1 MRRKCITMLLAL
13 VMVVSLFAGV
23 VPTSAAAAGSNYTQ
37 TQVVTSDT
45 NADGTAASDAY
56 RKAYPDYMANAAP
69 DVVLPG
75 LTNGENLVPQG
86 IAYWAEKNWL
96 LVSYYVDKADKNSAD
111 AGAAVI
117 AALDL
122 NTNQTVGVYKFTK
135 ADGSA
140 FTAHMGGIAVGTY
153 NLYYTDGHHGIGYIP
168 LTELTAE
175 TKTISISAWE
185 SVSIAGINS
194 GAETSYLSMSNGLL
208 WTGNF
213 YNNNK
218 QYSKKPGKYHSMMYG
233 YEISGTDSA
242 SEFASLKAI
251 AEKPTYVVAAPDSVD
266 QIQGVAYRNGQII
279 LSRSFGRTN
288 DSALTIY
295 SCTLDKSST
304 VDNPTVLRDK
314 IKEVKSL
321 PMSEG
326 ITLAGTNMLYNL
338 FESGAAYYREGKDGK
353 GKGSNPTDQ
362 VWKVDVRKLLNE
374 RAVDPVVTTD
384 EVWYERVTT
393 LADLTDV
400 TGQYLI
406 AYNTNDGAVPTQY
419 AMQVKGLMEKG
430 RDGTL
435 GNSGNPSQK
444 DADSMYMEPAEQ
456 SNYEIKTVD
465 GTERYYFENVPD
477 SALWHFELD
486 PEDSNHVVTV
496 VSNDP
501 AYAQY
506 PCFYFGSRLMLMQ
519 QYGQFERQN
528 YQRISVT
535 KDGLF
540 QLYYQNL
547 NNGNSYYL
555 WCNDGTYN
563 NQYDDFYANG
573 NQASQHTGYT
583 EKSGTFHCDANYK
596 APSTTEGNKLY
607 NSGNKTSKNSPDEGS
622 DVPDLYSYFTIYK
635 RYEKHTTQTGKSGT
649 NLDKTAELQANGTYN
664 IDMSVFTT
672 GTTTTSD
679 STASEMTY
687 ADTDYVLVLDMSKS
701 MRDDGKMDMLKTA
714 LDKFVD
720 DLLAAQNA
728 SGKSYRVAVVTFS
741 NNDDIAT
748 WTKYKMTGYY
758 VGSNFIG
765 YKDRDKSYG
774 KALMDVSSALKTSV
788 IQNLSYNNEVVAST
802 HTELG
807 MELAY
812 GILQNSGADYKNPLS
827 ANYRNAA
834 VVVFTD
840 GIPYNT
846 DTRNN
851 TVSIANDAISKAKDC
866 KTLGADVYTVGLKVA
881 FETEYK
887 NPYYFTT
894 NKFMSVL
901 SSNYPKATDLTITGA
916 QTSNRYFYSADNQSQ
931 LTGIFQKICTTT
943 VAGKTDSATTNVTL
957 NADSVLRDKITDSF
971 DARSAA
977 VEVSFLPGTTSDGS
991 NFVFN
996 KALTEAEFE
1005 AKTGSNISAEL
1016 SADGKTVTVTGF
1028 DYSKYYIAYSHPGY
1042 KMLVSIN
1049 GVLLNDGVSGE
1060 QLATN
1065 AKNSGIYKTA
1075 ADTEATNEFE
1085 VPTVDVPSVSCTL
1098 DFGLDA
1104 VANIGNT
1111 VVAVS
1116 AAPAKQDPNNYVTTY
1131 SRQDGGVKVSADG
1144 TNAVVSPGTNWSS
1157 TQRNYVLAQA
1167 ADGTFE
1173 WVKLTIVPASNIL
1186 YEEDKLTRGNES
1198 GKVAW
1203 TTAGTSD
1210 NLRQTVNND
1219 LRYGYDTV
1227 YENKLGTYSN
1237 GTAYAATVNK
1247 DSKFSQ
1253 SLSFTFTGTG
1263 FDIISDCGNRTGIL
1277 AAAVKNSAGETIK
1290 VYMVDTYFK
1299 GDGTIAHGTT
1309 LYQTPVVQNLA
1320 LDYGTYT
1327 VTMNAMYLR
1336 RSEIEKAEASA
1347 DLQDAGSSALVSE
1360 LLAQAG
1366 MTDVDPSKVELV
1378 YMDDNSILSPKHQP
1392 SPDVFDGEEQAAMD
1406 WTTYV
1411 DGVRV
1416 YGALKAE
1423 DQGVYLDGEKNVT
1436 YYNIINSMIAADQ
1449 ITNETTNGFAYIEG
1463 TGDTTFN
1470 PATYQQSGP
1479 QNEIYLAK
1487 NRAITFK
1494 VASGSVV
1501 QVSARAVTDKAARIN
1516 TDKDVTSNTEMYYEV
1531 RPNNDGTVVIQN
1543 TGEGMLAL
1551 VNVKIASATAA
1562 NAAPMVDQDTL
1573 EEACQLLAAGTPEPP
1588 TTVDPTGPDTPWVN
1602 PFTDV
1607 SENDWFFDAVK
1618 FVNER
1623 KLFVGTTETTFAPR
1637 MAMTRGMF
1645 VTVLGTLAGV
1655 DETAAEAS
1663 TFEDVNPNAYYA
1675 PYVAWA
1681 QKNGIVVGTSATTFE
1696 PNAEITREQM
1706 AIIMYNYAKYAGE
1719 DVSKTDPAGLAA
1731 FADGA
1736 SVSGWA
1742 QTEMAWA
1749 VNMQLMVGSDGKL
1762 SPQNHAS
1769 RAEVAEI
1776 VKNYVNVLG
1785 K

>member
-37 TQVVTSDT
+37 VPVVTDDT

-56 RKAYPDYMANAAP
+56 KKAYPEYMANAAP

-75 LTNGENLVPQG
+75 LTDGENLVPQG

-96 LVSYYVDKADKNSAD
+96 LVSYYVDKYDSAN

-175 TKTISISAWE
+175 TKTISISVGE
-185 SVSIAGINS
+185 SVSIASINN

-213 YNNNK
+213 YNK
-218 QYSKKPGKYHSMMYG
+218 DYSKVPGKYLSMMYG

-279 LSRSFGRTN
+279 LSRSYGRKN
-288 DSALTIY
+288 ASYLTIY

-304 VDNPTVLRDK
+304 VDNPTVLSDK

-353 GKGSNPTDQ
+353 AKGSNPTDQ

-406 AYNTNDGAVPTQY
+406 TYNTKDGAVPTQY
-419 AMQVKGLMEKG
+419 AMQAAGLNAAGQRGSTTK
-430 RDGTL
+430 D
-435 GNSGNPSQK
+435 NPSQK
-444 DADSMYMEPAEQ
+444 DGDSMYMKSAEQ
-456 SNYEIKTVD
+456 SNYVIKTVD

-496 VSNDP
+496 VSNDLT
-501 AYAQY
+501 YSGN
-506 PCFYFGSRLMLMQ
+506 PCFYFGSRLMYMQ
-519 QYGQFERQN
+519 QFGKYERQN

-535 KDGLF
+535 DSGLF
-540 QLYYQNL
+540 QFYYQNL
-547 NNGNSYYL
+547 SNGSSYYL
-555 WCNDGTYN
+555 WCNDGQYN
-563 NQYDDFYANG
+563 TQYDAFYAYG
-573 NQASQHTGYT
+573 NQKSQHVGDK
-583 EKSGTFHCDANYK
+583 EESGTFHCDAK
-596 APSTTEGNKLY
+596 HSQKDSE
-607 NSGNKTSKNSPDEGS
+607 SGNKSTASLSSPNAGAA
-622 DVPDLYSYFTIYK
+622 VPDQYSYFTIYK

-649 NLDKTAELQANGTYN
+649 NLDKTAKLQDNGTYN

-687 ADTDYVLVLDMSKS
+687 ADTDYVLVLDMSRS
-701 MRDDGKMDMLKTA
+701 MNDDGKLNMLKSSVKAFISQLVTA
-714 LDKFVD
+714 EKEHGT
-720 DLLAAQNA
+720 N
-728 SGKSYRVAVVTFS
+728 YRVAIVTFS
-741 NNDDIAT
+741 NGSDNT
-748 WTKYKMTGYY
+748 LLWQYTGTGYY
-758 VGSNFIG
+758 KGTSFVG
-765 YKDRDKSYG
+765 YKNRGGSYG
-774 KALMDVSSALKTSV
+774 SALQGVNTSLNTSV
-788 IQNLSYNNEVVAST
+788 VDKLSSPSVSGATNT
-802 HTELG
+802 QLG
-807 MELAY
+807 MELAA
-812 GILQNSGADYKNPLS
+812 GILSSSNANYTHPERAD
-827 ANYRNAA
+827 YRNAA
-834 VVVFTD
+834 VVLFTD
-840 GIPYNT
+840 GKPENLT
-846 DTRNN
+846 GN
-851 TVSIANDAISKAKDC
+851 TVKVANEAIKYSANC

-881 FETEYK
+881 FETEYDS
-887 NPYYFTT
+887 PYYFTT

-1060 QLATN
+1060 QLPTN
-1065 AKNSGIYKTA
+1065 AENSGIYKTA

-1116 AAPAKQDPNNYVTTY
+1116 AAPVKQDPNNYVTTY
-1131 SRQDGGVKVSADG
+1131 SSQDGGVKVSADG
-1144 TNAVVSPGTNWSS
+1144 TNAVMSPDTNWSS
-1157 TQRNYVLAQA
+1157 TQRNYVLTQT
-1167 ADGTFE
+1167 ADGTLE

-1210 NLRQTVNND
+1210 NLRQTVNNG

-1247 DSKFSQ
+1247 DNKFSQ

-1299 GDGTIAHGTT
+1299 GDDTIAHGTT

-1347 DLQDAGSSALVSE
+1347 DLQGAGSSALVSE

-1416 YGALKAE
+1416 YGALKAG

-1487 NRAITFK
+1487 NSAITFR

-1562 NAAPMVDQDTL
+1562 NAAPMVDQGTL

-1588 TTVDPTGPDTPWVN
+1588 TPVDPSGPDTPWVN

>member
-37 TQVVTSDT
+37 APVFTDDT
-45 NADGTAASDAY
+45 NADGSAASDAY
-56 RKAYPDYMANAAP
+56 QKAYPDYMANAAP

-86 IAYWAEKNWL
+86 IAYWAANNWL
-96 LVSYYVDKADKNSAD
+96 LVSYYVDKYDSAN

-175 TKTISISAWE
+175 TKTISISVGE
-185 SVSIAGINS
+185 SVSIASINK

-213 YNNNK
+213 YNEDYPK
-218 QYSKKPGKYHSMMYG
+218 VPGKYHSMMYG

-279 LSRSFGRTN
+279 LSRSYGRKN
-288 DSALTIY
+288 ASYLTIY

-304 VDNPTVLRDK
+304 VDNPTVLSDK

-353 GKGSNPTDQ
+353 AKGSNPTDQ

-406 AYNTNDGAVPTQY
+406 AYNTKDGTVPTQY
-419 AMQVKGLMEKG
+419 AMQAAGLNAAGQRGSTTK
-430 RDGTL
+430 D
-435 GNSGNPSQK
+435 NPSQK
-444 DADSMYMEPAEQ
+444 DGDSMYMKSAEQ
-456 SNYEIKTVD
+456 SNYVIKTVD

-486 PEDSNHVVTV
+486 PEDSNRVVTV
-496 VSNDP
+496 VSNDLT
-501 AYAQY
+501 YSGN
-506 PCFYFGSRLMLMQ
+506 PCFYFGSRLMYMQ
-519 QYGQFERQN
+519 QFGKYERQN

-535 KDGLF
+535 DSGLF
-540 QLYYQNL
+540 QFYYQNL
-547 NNGNSYYL
+547 SNGSSYYL
-555 WCNDGTYN
+555 WCNDGQYN
-563 NQYDDFYANG
+563 TQYDTFYAYG
-573 NQASQHTGYT
+573 NQKSQHVGDK
-583 EKSGTFHCDANYK
+583 EENGTFHCDAK
-596 APSTTEGNKLY
+596 HSAKDSE
-607 NSGNKTSKNSPDEGS
+607 SGNKSTATPSDPDIGEGVA
-622 DVPDLYSYFTIYK
+622 DQYSYFTIYK

-649 NLDKTAELQANGTYN
+649 NLDKTAKLQDNGTYN

-701 MRDDGKMDMLKTA
+701 MRDDGKMDMLKAA
-714 LDKFVD
+714 LNKFVD
-720 DLLAAQNA
+720 DLVAAQKA

-1065 AKNSGIYKTA
+1065 AENSGIYKTA

-1116 AAPAKQDPNNYVTTY
+1116 AAPVKQDPNNYVKTY
-1131 SRQDGGVKVSADG
+1131 SRQDGGGVKVSADG

-1203 TTAGTSD
+1203 TTAGTSE
-1210 NLRQTVNND
+1210 NLRQTVNNG

-1247 DSKFSQ
+1247 DNKFSQ

-1347 DLQDAGSSALVSE
+1347 DLQGAGSSALVSE

-1416 YGALKAE
+1416 YGALKAG

-1562 NAAPMVDQDTL
+1562 NAVPMVDQGTL

-1588 TTVDPTGPDTPWVN
+1588 TPVDPSGPDTPWVN

>member
-37 TQVVTSDT
+37 AQVVTDDT

-56 RKAYPDYMANAAP
+56 KKAYPEYMANAAP

-75 LTNGENLVPQG
+75 LTDGENLVPQG

-96 LVSYYVDKADKNSAD
+96 LVSYYVDKYDSAN

-117 AALDL
+117 AALNL

-153 NLYYTDGHHGIGYIP
+153 NLYYTDGNHGIGYIP
-168 LTELTAE
+168 LTELTAG
-175 TKTISISAWE
+175 TNPISISVGE
-185 SVSIAGINS
+185 SVSIAGINN

-213 YNNNK
+213 YNDK
-218 QYSKKPGKYHSMMYG
+218 YKKIPGKYHSMMYG

-251 AEKPTYVVAAPDSVD
+251 AADPTYVVAAPDSVD

-279 LSRSFGRTN
+279 LSRSFGRKN

-304 VDNPTVLRDK
+304 VDNPTVLSDK

-338 FESGAAYYREGKDGK
+338 FESGAAYYREGKDK
-353 GKGSNPTDQ
+353 NGKGSNPTDQ

-406 AYNTNDGAVPTQY
+406 AYNTKDGAVPTQY
-419 AMQVKGLMEKG
+419 AMQAAGLNAAGQRGSTTK
-430 RDGTL
+430 D
-435 GNSGNPSQK
+435 NPSQS
-444 DADSMYMEPAEQ
+444 DGDSMYMKSAEQ
-456 SNYEIKTVD
+456 SNYVIKTVD

-496 VSNDP
+496 VSNDLT
-501 AYAQY
+501 YSGN
-506 PCFYFGSRLMLMQ
+506 PCFYFGSRLMYMQ
-519 QYGQFERQN
+519 QFGKYERQN

-535 KDGLF
+535 DSGLF
-540 QLYYQNL
+540 QFYYQNL
-547 NNGNSYYL
+547 SNGSSYYL
-555 WCNDGTYN
+555 WCNDGQYN
-563 NQYDDFYANG
+563 TQYDAFYAYG
-573 NQASQHTGYT
+573 NQKSQHVGDK
-583 EKSGTFHCDANYK
+583 EESGTFHCDAK
-596 APSTTEGNKLY
+596 HSQKDSE
-607 NSGNKTSKNSPDEGS
+607 SGNKSTASLSSPNAGAA
-622 DVPDLYSYFTIYK
+622 VPDQYSYFTIYK
-635 RYEKHTTQTGKSGT
+635 RHEKHTTQTGKSGT
-649 NLDKTAELQANGTYN
+649 NLDKTAKLQDNGTYN

-687 ADTDYVLVLDMSKS
+687 ADTDYVLVLDMSRS
-701 MRDDGKMDMLKTA
+701 MNDDGKLNMLKSSVKAFISQLVTA
-714 LDKFVD
+714 EKEHGT
-720 DLLAAQNA
+720 N
-728 SGKSYRVAVVTFS
+728 YRVAIVTFS
-741 NNDDIAT
+741 NGSDNT
-748 WTKYKMTGYY
+748 LLWQYTGTGYY
-758 VGSNFIG
+758 KGTSFVG
-765 YKDRDKSYG
+765 YKNRGGSYG
-774 KALMDVSSALKTSV
+774 SALQGVNTSLNTSV
-788 IQNLSYNNEVVAST
+788 VDKLSPPSVSGATNT
-802 HTELG
+802 QLG
-807 MELAY
+807 MELAA
-812 GILQNSGADYKNPLS
+812 GILSSSNANYTHPERAD
-827 ANYRNAA
+827 YRNAA
-834 VVVFTD
+834 VVLFTD
-840 GIPYNT
+840 GKPENLT
-846 DTRNN
+846 GN
-851 TVSIANDAISKAKDC
+851 TVKVANEAIKYSANC

-881 FETEYK
+881 FETEYD

-931 LTGIFQKICTTT
+931 LTDIFQKICTTT

-1060 QLATN
+1060 QLPTN
-1065 AKNSGIYKTA
+1065 AENSGIYKTA

-1085 VPTVDVPSVSCTL
+1085 VPTVNVPSVSCTL

-1116 AAPAKQDPNNYVTTY
+1116 AAPVKQDPNNYVTTY

-1144 TNAVVSPGTNWSS
+1144 TNAVVSPDTNWSS

-1167 ADGTFE
+1167 ADGTLE

-1203 TTAGTSD
+1203 TTAGTSE
-1210 NLRQTVNND
+1210 NLRQTVNNG

-1247 DSKFSQ
+1247 DNKFSQ

-1347 DLQDAGSSALVSE
+1347 DLQGAGSSALVSE

-1449 ITNETTNGFAYIEG
+1449 IKNETTNGFAYIEG

-1487 NRAITFK
+1487 NSAIAFK

-1516 TDKDVTSNTEMYYEV
+1516 TDKDVISNTEMYYEV

-1562 NAAPMVDQDTL
+1562 NAAPMVDQGTL

-1588 TTVDPTGPDTPWVN
+1588 TPVDPSGPDTPWVN

>member
-37 TQVVTSDT
+37 VPVVTDDT

-56 RKAYPDYMANAAP
+56 KKAYPEYMANAAP

-75 LTNGENLVPQG
+75 LTDGENLVPQG

-96 LVSYYVDKADKNSAD
+96 LVSYYVDKYDSANV
-111 AGAAVI
+111 GAAVI

-175 TKTISISAWE
+175 TKTISISVGE
-185 SVSIAGINS
+185 SVSIASINN

-213 YNNNK
+213 YNK
-218 QYSKKPGKYHSMMYG
+218 DYSKVPGKYLSMMYG

-251 AEKPTYVVAAPDSVD
+251 AADPTYVVAAPDSVD

-279 LSRSFGRTN
+279 LSRSYGRKN
-288 DSALTIY
+288 ASYLTIY

-304 VDNPTVLRDK
+304 VDNPTVLSDK

-353 GKGSNPTDQ
+353 AKGSNPTDQ

-406 AYNTNDGAVPTQY
+406 AYNTKDGAVPTQY
-419 AMQVKGLMEKG
+419 AMQAAGLNAAGQRGSTTK
-430 RDGTL
+430 D
-435 GNSGNPSQK
+435 NPSQS
-444 DADSMYMEPAEQ
+444 DGDSMYMKSAEQ
-456 SNYEIKTVD
+456 SNYVIKTVD

-496 VSNDP
+496 VSNDLT
-501 AYAQY
+501 YSGN
-506 PCFYFGSRLMLMQ
+506 PCFYFGSRLMYMQ
-519 QYGQFERQN
+519 QFGKYERQN

-535 KDGLF
+535 DSGLF
-540 QLYYQNL
+540 QFYYQNL
-547 NNGNSYYL
+547 NNGSSYYL
-555 WCNDGTYN
+555 WCNDGKYN
-563 NQYDDFYANG
+563 TQYDTFYAYG
-573 NQASQHTGYT
+573 NQASQHEGVK
-583 EKSGTFHCDANYK
+583 EENGTFHCDAK
-596 APSTTEGNKLY
+596 HGQKDSE
-607 NSGNKTSKNSPDEGS
+607 SGNKSTATKNKPNAGDGVA
-622 DVPDLYSYFTIYK
+622 DQYSYFTIYK
-635 RYEKHTTQTGKSGT
+635 RHEKHTTQTGKSGT
-649 NLDKTAELQANGTYN
+649 NLDKTAKLQDNGTYN

-687 ADTDYVLVLDMSKS
+687 ADTDYVFVLDMSKS
-701 MRDDGKMDMLKTA
+701 MRDDGKMDMLKAA

-720 DLLAAQNA
+720 DLVAAQKA

-741 NNDDIAT
+741 NNNHDVAL
-748 WTKYKMTGYY
+748 WNQYKMTGYY

-788 IQNLSYNNEVVAST
+788 IANLNYNSNTVAST

-840 GIPYNT
+840 GIPYHA
-846 DTRNN
+846 DIKPQ
-851 TVSIANDAISKAKDC
+851 TVDIANNAISKAKDC

-881 FETEYK
+881 FETEYDS
-887 NPYYFTT
+887 PYYFTT

-1065 AKNSGIYKTA
+1065 AENSGIYKTA

-1116 AAPAKQDPNNYVTTY
+1116 AAPVKQDPNNYVKTY

-1157 TQRNYVLAQA
+1157 TQRNYVLAQT
-1167 ADGTFE
+1167 ADGTLE

-1203 TTAGTSD
+1203 TTAGTSE
-1210 NLRQTVNND
+1210 NLRQTVNNG

-1247 DSKFSQ
+1247 DNKFSQ

-1347 DLQDAGSSALVSE
+1347 DLQGAGSSALVSE

-1392 SPDVFDGEEQAAMD
+1392 SPDVFDGEEQTAMD

-1487 NRAITFK
+1487 NSAITFK

-1501 QVSARAVTDKAARIN
+1501 QVSARAVTDKAAQIN

-1588 TTVDPTGPDTPWVN
+1588 TPVDPSGPDTPWVN

-1623 KLFVGTTETTFAPR
+1623 KLFVGTTETNFAQR

>member
-37 TQVVTSDT
+37 VPVVTDDT

-56 RKAYPDYMANAAP
+56 KKAYPDYMANAAP

-75 LTNGENLVPQG
+75 LTDGENLVPQG
-86 IAYWAEKNWL
+86 IAYWAAKNWL
-96 LVSYYVDKADKNSAD
+96 LVSYYVDKYDSAN

-175 TKTISISAWE
+175 TKTISISVGE
-185 SVSIAGINS
+185 SVSIASVNK

-213 YNNNK
+213 YNK
-218 QYSKKPGKYHSMMYG
+218 DYSKVPGKYLSMMYG

-251 AEKPTYVVAAPDSVD
+251 AADPTYVVAAPDSVD

-279 LSRSFGRTN
+279 LSRSYGRKN
-288 DSALTIY
+288 ASYLTIY

-304 VDNPTVLRDK
+304 VDNPTVLSDK

-353 GKGSNPTDQ
+353 AKGSNPTDQ

-406 AYNTNDGAVPTQY
+406 AYNTKDGAVPTQY
-419 AMQVKGLMEKG
+419 AMQAAGLNAAGQRGSTTK
-430 RDGTL
+430 D
-435 GNSGNPSQK
+435 NPSQS
-444 DADSMYMEPAEQ
+444 DGDSMYMKSAEQ
-456 SNYEIKTVD
+456 SNYVIKTVD

-496 VSNDP
+496 VSNDLT
-501 AYAQY
+501 YSGN
-506 PCFYFGSRLMLMQ
+506 PCFYFGSRLMYMQ
-519 QYGQFERQN
+519 QFGKYERQN

-535 KDGLF
+535 DSGLF
-540 QLYYQNL
+540 QFYYQNL
-547 NNGNSYYL
+547 SNGSSYYL
-555 WCNDGTYN
+555 WCNDGKYN
-563 NQYDDFYANG
+563 AKYDAFYAYG
-573 NQASQHTGYT
+573 NQKSQHVGDK
-583 EKSGTFHCDANYK
+583 EENGTFHCDAK
-596 APSTTEGNKLY
+596 HSQKDSE
-607 NSGNKTSKNSPDEGS
+607 SGNKSTASLSSPNAGAA
-622 DVPDLYSYFTIYK
+622 VPDQYSYFTIYK

-649 NLDKTAELQANGTYN
+649 NLDKTAKLQDNGTYN

-687 ADTDYVLVLDMSKS
+687 ADTDYVLVLDMSRS
-701 MRDDGKMDMLKTA
+701 MNDDGKLNMLKSSVKAFISQLVTA
-714 LDKFVD
+714 EKEHGT
-720 DLLAAQNA
+720 N
-728 SGKSYRVAVVTFS
+728 YRVAIVTFS
-741 NNDDIAT
+741 NGSDNT
-748 WTKYKMTGYY
+748 LLWQYTGTGYY
-758 VGSNFIG
+758 KGTSFVG
-765 YKDRDKSYG
+765 YKNRGGSYG
-774 KALMDVSSALKTSV
+774 SALQGVNTSLNTSV
-788 IQNLSYNNEVVAST
+788 VDKLSPPSVSGATNT
-802 HTELG
+802 QLG
-807 MELAY
+807 MELAA
-812 GILQNSGADYKNPLS
+812 GILSSSNANYTHPERAD
-827 ANYRNAA
+827 YRNAA
-834 VVVFTD
+834 VVLFTD
-840 GIPYNT
+840 GKPENLT
-846 DTRNN
+846 GN
-851 TVSIANDAISKAKDC
+851 TVKVANEAIKYSANC

-881 FETEYK
+881 FETEYDS
-887 NPYYFTT
+887 PYYFTT

-957 NADSVLRDKITDSF
+957 NADSVLRDEITDSF

-1005 AKTGSNISAEL
+1005 AKTGSSISAEL

-1065 AKNSGIYKTA
+1065 AENSGIYKTA

-1116 AAPAKQDPNNYVTTY
+1116 AAPVKQDPNNYVTTY

-1144 TNAVVSPGTNWSS
+1144 TNAVVSPDTNWSS
-1157 TQRNYVLAQA
+1157 TQRNYVLAQT

-1186 YEEDKLTRGNES
+1186 YEEDKLTRGNEN

-1210 NLRQTVNND
+1210 NLRQTVNNG

-1247 DSKFSQ
+1247 DNKFSQ

-1347 DLQDAGSSALVSE
+1347 DLQGAGSSALVSE

-1449 ITNETTNGFAYIEG
+1449 IKNETTNGFAYIEG

-1487 NRAITFK
+1487 NSAIAFK

-1516 TDKDVTSNTEMYYEV
+1516 TDKDVASNTEMYYEV

-1562 NAAPMVDQDTL
+1562 NAAPMVDQGTL

>member
-37 TQVVTSDT
+37 VPVVTGDT

-56 RKAYPDYMANAAP
+56 KKAYPEYMANAAP

-75 LTNGENLVPQG
+75 LTDGENLVPQG

-96 LVSYYVDKADKNSAD
+96 LVSYYVDKYDSAN

-175 TKTISISAWE
+175 TKTISVSVGE
-185 SVSIAGINS
+185 SVSIASINN

-213 YNNNK
+213 YNK
-218 QYSKKPGKYHSMMYG
+218 DYSKVPGKYLSMMYG

-251 AEKPTYVVAAPDSVD
+251 AADPTYVVAAPDSVD

-279 LSRSFGRTN
+279 LSRSYGRKN
-288 DSALTIY
+288 ASALTIY
-295 SCTLDKSST
+295 SCTLDKNST
-304 VDNPTVLRDK
+304 VDNPTVLSDK

-353 GKGSNPTDQ
+353 EKGSNPTDQ

-406 AYNTNDGAVPTQY
+406 TYNTNNGAVPTQY
-419 AMQVKGLMEKG
+419 AMQAAGLNAAGQRGSTTKE
-430 RDGTL
+430 
-435 GNSGNPSQK
+435 NPSQK
-444 DADSMYMEPAEQ
+444 DGDSMYMKSAEQ
-456 SNYEIKTVD
+456 SNYVIKTVD

-496 VSNDP
+496 VSNDLT
-501 AYAQY
+501 YSGN
-506 PCFYFGSRLMLMQ
+506 PCFYFGSRLMYMQ
-519 QYGQFERQN
+519 QFGKYERQN

-535 KDGLF
+535 DSGLF
-540 QLYYQNL
+540 QFYYQNFSK
-547 NNGNSYYL
+547 NSSYYL
-555 WCNDGTYN
+555 WCNDGQYN
-563 NQYDDFYANG
+563 TQYDAFYAYG
-573 NQASQHTGYT
+573 NQKSQHVGDK
-583 EKSGTFHCDANYK
+583 EENGTFHCDAK
-596 APSTTEGNKLY
+596 HGQTDSE
-607 NSGNKTSKNSPDEGS
+607 SGNKSTATPSDPDIGEGVA
-622 DVPDLYSYFTIYK
+622 DQYSYFTIYK

-649 NLDKTAELQANGTYN
+649 NLDKTAKLQDNGTYN

-687 ADTDYVLVLDMSKS
+687 ADTDYVLVLDMSRS
-701 MRDDGKMDMLKTA
+701 MNDDGKLNMLKSSVKAFISQLVTA
-714 LDKFVD
+714 EKEHGT
-720 DLLAAQNA
+720 N
-728 SGKSYRVAVVTFS
+728 YRVAIVTFS
-741 NNDDIAT
+741 NGSDNT
-748 WTKYKMTGYY
+748 LLWQYTGTGYY
-758 VGSNFIG
+758 KGTSFVG
-765 YKDRDKSYG
+765 YKNRGGSYG
-774 KALMDVSSALKTSV
+774 SALQGVNTSLNTSV
-788 IQNLSYNNEVVAST
+788 VDKLSPPSVSGATNT
-802 HTELG
+802 QLG
-807 MELAY
+807 MELAA
-812 GILQNSGADYKNPLS
+812 GILSSSNANYTHPERAD
-827 ANYRNAA
+827 YRNAA
-834 VVVFTD
+834 VVLFTD
-840 GIPYNT
+840 GKPENLT
-846 DTRNN
+846 GN
-851 TVSIANDAISKAKDC
+851 TVKVANEAIKYSANC

-881 FETEYK
+881 FETEYDS
-887 NPYYFTT
+887 PYYFTT
-894 NKFMSVL
+894 NKFMSVM
-901 SSNYPKATDLTITGA
+901 SSNYPGATDLTKTGA

-1060 QLATN
+1060 QLPTN
-1065 AKNSGIYKTA
+1065 AENSGIYKTA

-1116 AAPAKQDPNNYVTTY
+1116 AAPVKQDPNNYVTTY
-1131 SRQDGGVKVSADG
+1131 SSQDGGVKVSADG
-1144 TNAVVSPGTNWSS
+1144 TNAVMSPDTNWSS
-1157 TQRNYVLAQA
+1157 TQRNYVLAQT
-1167 ADGTFE
+1167 ADGTLE

-1210 NLRQTVNND
+1210 NLRQTVNNG
-1219 LRYGYDTV
+1219 LCYGYDTV

-1247 DSKFSQ
+1247 DNKFSQ

-1299 GDGTIAHGTT
+1299 GDDTIAHGTT

-1347 DLQDAGSSALVSE
+1347 DLQGAGSSALVSE

-1449 ITNETTNGFAYIEG
+1449 IKNETTNGFAYIEG

-1487 NRAITFK
+1487 NSAIAFK

-1501 QVSARAVTDKAARIN
+1501 QVSARAVTDKAAQIN
-1516 TDKDVTSNTEMYYEV
+1516 GDAGKTINSNTEMYYEV
-1531 RPNNDGTVVIQN
+1531 RPNDDGTVVIQN

-1562 NAAPMVDQDTL
+1562 NAAPMVDQGTL

-1588 TTVDPTGPDTPWVN
+1588 TPVDPSGPDTPWVN

>member
-1 MRRKCITMLLAL
+1 
-13 VMVVSLFAGV
+13 
-23 VPTSAAAAGSNYTQ
+23 
-37 TQVVTSDT
+37 
-45 NADGTAASDAY
+45 
-56 RKAYPDYMANAAP
+56 
-69 DVVLPG
+69 
-75 LTNGENLVPQG
+75 
-86 IAYWAEKNWL
+86 
-96 LVSYYVDKADKNSAD
+96 
-111 AGAAVI
+111 
-117 AALDL
+117 
-122 NTNQTVGVYKFTK
+122 
-135 ADGSA
+135 
-140 FTAHMGGIAVGTY
+140 
-153 NLYYTDGHHGIGYIP
+153 
-168 LTELTAE
+168 
-175 TKTISISAWE
+175 
-185 SVSIAGINS
+185 
-194 GAETSYLSMSNGLL
+194 
-208 WTGNF
+208 
-213 YNNNK
+213 
-218 QYSKKPGKYHSMMYG
+218 MMYG

-251 AEKPTYVVAAPDSVD
+251 AADPTYVVAAPDSVD

-279 LSRSFGRTN
+279 LSRSYGRKN
-288 DSALTIY
+288 ASALTIY

-304 VDNPTVLRDK
+304 VDNPTVLSDK

-406 AYNTNDGAVPTQY
+406 AYNTKDGAVPTQY
-419 AMQVKGLMEKG
+419 AMQAAGLNAAGQRGSTTK
-430 RDGTL
+430 D
-435 GNSGNPSQK
+435 NPSQS
-444 DADSMYMEPAEQ
+444 DGDSMYMKSAEQ
-456 SNYEIKTVD
+456 SNYVIKTVD

-496 VSNDP
+496 VSNDLT
-501 AYAQY
+501 YSGN
-506 PCFYFGSRLMLMQ
+506 PCFYFGSRLMYMQ
-519 QYGQFERQN
+519 QFGKYERQN

-535 KDGLF
+535 DSGLF
-540 QLYYQNL
+540 QFYYQNL
-547 NNGNSYYL
+547 NNGSSYYL
-555 WCNDGTYN
+555 WCNDGKYN
-563 NQYDDFYANG
+563 AKYDTFYAYG
-573 NQASQHTGYT
+573 NQASQHVGVK
-583 EKSGTFHCDANYK
+583 EENGTFHCDAK
-596 APSTTEGNKLY
+596 HGQKDSE
-607 NSGNKTSKNSPDEGS
+607 SGNKSTATKNKPDAGYA
-622 DVPDLYSYFTIYK
+622 VPDQYSYFTIYK

-649 NLDKTAELQANGTYN
+649 NLDKTAKLQDNGTYN

-687 ADTDYVLVLDMSKS
+687 ADTDYVFVLDMSRS
-701 MRDDGKMDMLKTA
+701 MNDDGKMDMLKAA

-720 DLLAAQNA
+720 DLVAAQKA
-728 SGKSYRVAVVTFS
+728 SGKSYRVAIVTFS
-741 NNDDIAT
+741 NNDDFWT
-748 WTKYKMTGYY
+748 LTKYKMTGYY
-758 VGSNFIG
+758 VGSNFVG

-774 KALMDVSSALKTSV
+774 KAFMDVSSDLKTSV
-788 IQNLSYNNEVVAST
+788 IQNLSYNDEVVAST

-840 GIPYNT
+840 GTPYNT
-846 DTRNN
+846 KANNN

-1060 QLATN
+1060 QLPTN
-1065 AKNSGIYKTA
+1065 AENSGIYKTA

-1085 VPTVDVPSVSCTL
+1085 VPTVNVPSVSCTL

-1104 VANIGNT
+1104 MANIGNT

-1116 AAPAKQDPNNYVTTY
+1116 AAPAKQDPNNYVKTY
-1131 SRQDGGVKVSADG
+1131 SRQDGGGVKVSADG
-1144 TNAVVSPGTNWSS
+1144 TNAVVSPDTNWSS
-1157 TQRNYVLAQA
+1157 TQRNYVLAQT

-1210 NLRQTVNND
+1210 NLRQTVNNG

-1247 DSKFSQ
+1247 DNKFSQ

-1299 GDGTIAHGTT
+1299 GDGTIQHGTT

-1347 DLQDAGSSALVSE
+1347 DLQGAGSSALVSE

-1562 NAAPMVDQDTL
+1562 NAAPMVDQGTL

-1776 VKNYVNVLG
+1776 VKNYVNILG

>member
-37 TQVVTSDT
+37 AQVVTDDT

-56 RKAYPDYMANAAP
+56 KKAYPEYMANAAP
-69 DVVLPG
+69 GVVLPG
-75 LTNGENLVPQG
+75 LTDGENLVPQG

-96 LVSYYVDKADKNSAD
+96 LVSYYVDKYDSAD

-153 NLYYTDGHHGIGYIP
+153 NLYYTDGNHGIGYIP

-175 TKTISISAWE
+175 TKTISISVGE
-185 SVSIAGINS
+185 SVSIAGINN

-213 YNNNK
+213 YNK
-218 QYSKKPGKYHSMMYG
+218 DYSKVPGKYLSMMYG

-279 LSRSFGRTN
+279 LSRSYGRKN

-295 SCTLDKSST
+295 SCTLDKNST
-304 VDNPTVLRDK
+304 VDNPTVLSDK

-406 AYNTNDGAVPTQY
+406 AYNTKDGAVPTQY
-419 AMQVKGLMEKG
+419 AMQAAGLNAAGQRGSTTKE
-430 RDGTL
+430 
-435 GNSGNPSQK
+435 NPSQK
-444 DADSMYMEPAEQ
+444 DGDSMYMKSAEQ
-456 SNYEIKTVD
+456 SNYVIKTVD

-496 VSNDP
+496 VSNDLT
-501 AYAQY
+501 YSGN
-506 PCFYFGSRLMLMQ
+506 PCFYFGSRLMYMQ
-519 QYGQFERQN
+519 QFGKYERQN

-535 KDGLF
+535 DSGLF
-540 QLYYQNL
+540 QFYYQNL
-547 NNGNSYYL
+547 NNGSSYYL
-555 WCNDGTYN
+555 WCNDGQYN
-563 NQYDDFYANG
+563 TQYDTFYAYG
-573 NQASQHTGYT
+573 NQASQHVGDK
-583 EKSGTFHCDANYK
+583 EENGTFHCDAK
-596 APSTTEGNKLY
+596 HDADVSE
-607 NSGNKTSKNSPDEGS
+607 SGNKSTATPS
-622 DVPDLYSYFTIYK
+622 DPNAGAGVADQYSYFTIYK
-635 RYEKHTTQTGKSGT
+635 RHEKHTTQTGKSGT
-649 NLDKTAELQANGTYN
+649 NLDKTAKLQDNGTYN

-687 ADTDYVLVLDMSKS
+687 ADTDYVFVLDMSGS
-701 MRDDGKMDMLKTA
+701 MNDDGKMDMLKAA
-714 LDKFVD
+714 LNKFVD

-741 NNDDIAT
+741 NNGS
-748 WTKYKMTGYY
+748 WGFYGKTGYY
-758 VGSNFIG
+758 VNSKFIG
-765 YKDRDKSYG
+765 YMNRDKSYG
-774 KALMDVSSALKTSV
+774 EAFMNVGNALKTDV
-788 IQNLSYNNEVVAST
+788 IKNLDYQPSGAT

-812 GILQNSGADYKNPLS
+812 GILQNSGANYKDPSS

-834 VVVFTD
+834 VVMFTD
-840 GIPYNT
+840 GIPYHVRL
-846 DTRNN
+846 DQQ
-851 TVSIANDAISKAKDC
+851 TVNIANNAISKAKDC

-881 FETEYK
+881 FETKY
-887 NPYYFTT
+887 NSPYYFTT

-901 SSNYPKATDLTITGA
+901 SSNYPKATDLTKTGA

-1060 QLATN
+1060 QLPTN
-1065 AKNSGIYKTA
+1065 AENSGIYKTA

-1116 AAPAKQDPNNYVTTY
+1116 AAPVKQDPNNYVKTY
-1131 SRQDGGVKVSADG
+1131 SRQDGGGVKVSADG

-1157 TQRNYVLAQA
+1157 TQRNYVLAQT
-1167 ADGTFE
+1167 ADGTLE

-1203 TTAGTSD
+1203 TTAGTSN
-1210 NLRQTVNND
+1210 NLRQTVNNG

-1247 DSKFSQ
+1247 DNKFSQ

-1347 DLQDAGSSALVSE
+1347 DLQGAGSSALVSE

-1416 YGALKAE
+1416 YGSLKAE

-1449 ITNETTNGFAYIEG
+1449 IKNETTNGFAYIEG

-1487 NRAITFK
+1487 NSAIAFK

-1516 TDKDVTSNTEMYYEV
+1516 TDKDVASNTEMYYEV

-1562 NAAPMVDQDTL
+1562 NAAPMVDQGTL

-1588 TTVDPTGPDTPWVN
+1588 TPVDPTGPDTPWVN

>member
-37 TQVVTSDT
+37 APVVTSDT

-56 RKAYPDYMANAAP
+56 QKAYPDYMANAAP

-75 LTNGENLVPQG
+75 LTDGENLVPQG

-96 LVSYYVDKADKNSAD
+96 LVSYYVDKYDSAN

-175 TKTISISAWE
+175 TKTISISVGE
-185 SVSIAGINS
+185 SVSIASINS

-213 YNNNK
+213 YNK
-218 QYSKKPGKYHSMMYG
+218 DYSKVPGKYLSMMYG

-279 LSRSFGRTN
+279 LSRSYGRKN

-295 SCTLDKSST
+295 SCTLDKNST
-304 VDNPTVLRDK
+304 VDNPTVLSDR

-353 GKGSNPTDQ
+353 TKGSNPTDQ

-406 AYNTNDGAVPTQY
+406 TYNTKDGAVPTQY
-419 AMQVKGLMEKG
+419 AMQAAGLNAAGQRGSTTK
-430 RDGTL
+430 D
-435 GNSGNPSQK
+435 NPSQS
-444 DADSMYMEPAEQ
+444 DGDSMYMKSAEQ
-456 SNYEIKTVD
+456 SNYVIKTVD

-486 PEDSNHVVTV
+486 PEDSNQVVTV
-496 VSNDP
+496 VSNDLT
-501 AYAQY
+501 YSGN
-506 PCFYFGSRLMLMQ
+506 PCFYFGSRLMYMQ
-519 QYGQFERQN
+519 QFGKYERQN

-535 KDGLF
+535 DSGLF
-540 QLYYQNL
+540 QFYYQNL
-547 NNGNSYYL
+547 KNGSSSYYL
-555 WCNDGTYN
+555 WCNDGQYN
-563 NQYDDFYANG
+563 TQYDAFYAYG
-573 NQASQHTGYT
+573 NQAPQHVGDK
-583 EKSGTFHCDANYK
+583 EESGTFHCDAK
-596 APSTTEGNKLY
+596 HSAKDSE
-607 NSGNKTSKNSPDEGS
+607 SGNKSTATPSDPDIGEGVA
-622 DVPDLYSYFTIYK
+622 DQYSYFTIYK
-635 RYEKHTTQTGKSGT
+635 RHEKHTTQTGKSGT
-649 NLDKTAELQANGTYN
+649 NLDKTAKLQDNGTYN

-687 ADTDYVLVLDMSKS
+687 ADTDYVLVLDMSGS
-701 MRDDGKMDMLKTA
+701 MGDDGKMDMLKAA
-714 LDKFVD
+714 LNKFVD

-741 NNDDIAT
+741 NNDSWDTFGGDYA
-748 WTKYKMTGYY
+748 KTGYY
-758 VGSNFIG
+758 VNSSFIG
-765 YKDRDKSYG
+765 YKDRNKSYG

-788 IQNLSYNNEVVAST
+788 IANLKWNSKLVAST

-840 GIPYNT
+840 GTPYHVDANK
-846 DTRNN
+846 N
-851 TVSIANDAISKAKDC
+851 TVSIANNAISKAKDC
-866 KTLGADVYTVGLKVA
+866 KDAGADVYTVGLKVA
-881 FETEYK
+881 FETKYDS
-887 NPYYFTT
+887 PYYFTT

-901 SSNYPKATDLTITGA
+901 SSNYPKATDLTKTGV

-957 NADSVLRDKITDSF
+957 NAASVLRDKITDSF

-991 NFVFN
+991 SFVFN

-1203 TTAGTSD
+1203 TTAGTSE
-1210 NLRQTVNND
+1210 NLRQTVNNG

-1247 DSKFSQ
+1247 DNKFSQ

-1299 GDGTIAHGTT
+1299 GGGTIAHGTT

-1347 DLQDAGSSALVSE
+1347 DLQGAGSSALVSE

-1449 ITNETTNGFAYIEG
+1449 IKNETTNGFAYIEG

-1487 NRAITFK
+1487 NSAIAFK

-1562 NAAPMVDQDTL
+1562 NAAPMIDQGTL

-1588 TTVDPTGPDTPWVN
+1588 TPIDPSGPDTPWVN

>member
-37 TQVVTSDT
+37 VPVVTDDT

-56 RKAYPDYMANAAP
+56 KKAYPDYMANAAP

-75 LTNGENLVPQG
+75 LTDGENLVPQG
-86 IAYWAEKNWL
+86 IAYWAAKNWL
-96 LVSYYVDKADKNSAD
+96 LVSYYVDKYDSAN

-175 TKTISISAWE
+175 TKTISISVGE
-185 SVSIAGINS
+185 SVSIASINN

-213 YNNNK
+213 YNK
-218 QYSKKPGKYHSMMYG
+218 DYSKVPGKYLSMMYG

-279 LSRSFGRTN
+279 LSRSYGRKN
-288 DSALTIY
+288 ASALTIY

-304 VDNPTVLRDK
+304 VDNPTVLSDK

-353 GKGSNPTDQ
+353 TKGSNPTDQ

-406 AYNTNDGAVPTQY
+406 TYNTNNGAVPTQY
-419 AMQVKGLMEKG
+419 AMQAAGLNAAGQRGSTTK
-430 RDGTL
+430 D
-435 GNSGNPSQK
+435 NPSQS
-444 DADSMYMEPAEQ
+444 DGDSMYMKSAEQ
-456 SNYEIKTVD
+456 SNYVIKTVD

-496 VSNDP
+496 VSNDLT
-501 AYAQY
+501 YSGN
-506 PCFYFGSRLMLMQ
+506 PCFYFGSRLMYMQ
-519 QYGQFERQN
+519 QFGKYERQN

-535 KDGLF
+535 DSGLF
-540 QLYYQNL
+540 QFYYQNL
-547 NNGNSYYL
+547 NNGSSYYL
-555 WCNDGTYN
+555 WCNDGKYN
-563 NQYDDFYANG
+563 AKYDTFYAYG
-573 NQASQHTGYT
+573 NQASQHVGVK
-583 EKSGTFHCDANYK
+583 EENGTFHCDVK
-596 APSTTEGNKLY
+596 HGQKDSE
-607 NSGNKTSKNSPDEGS
+607 SGNKSTATPS
-622 DVPDLYSYFTIYK
+622 DPNAGYAVPDQYSYFTIYK
-635 RYEKHTTQTGKSGT
+635 RHEKHTTQTGKSGT
-649 NLDKTAELQANGTYN
+649 NLDKTAKLQDNGTYN

-687 ADTDYVLVLDMSKS
+687 ADTDYVLVLDMSRS
-701 MRDDGKMDMLKTA
+701 MNDDGKMDMLKAA

-720 DLLAAQNA
+720 DLVAAQKA

-741 NNDDIAT
+741 NNDDFWT
-748 WTKYKMTGYY
+748 LTKYKMTGYY

-774 KALMDVSSALKTSV
+774 KALMDVSSDLKTSV
-788 IQNLSYNNEVVAST
+788 IQNLSYNDEVVAST

-840 GIPYNT
+840 GTPYNT
-846 DTRNN
+846 KANKN

-881 FETEYK
+881 FETEYDS
-887 NPYYFTT
+887 PYYFTT

-1060 QLATN
+1060 LPTN
-1065 AKNSGIYKTA
+1065 AENSGIYKTA

-1085 VPTVDVPSVSCTL
+1085 VPTVNVPSVSCTL

-1116 AAPAKQDPNNYVTTY
+1116 AAPVKQDPNNYVKTY

-1144 TNAVVSPGTNWSS
+1144 TNAVVSPDTNWSS
-1157 TQRNYVLAQA
+1157 TQRNYVLAQT
-1167 ADGTFE
+1167 ADGTLE

-1210 NLRQTVNND
+1210 NLRQTVNNG

-1247 DSKFSQ
+1247 DNKFSQ

-1347 DLQDAGSSALVSE
+1347 DLQGAGSSALVSE

-1562 NAAPMVDQDTL
+1562 NAAPMVDQGTL

-1588 TTVDPTGPDTPWVN
+1588 TPVDPSGPDTPWVN

>member
-1 MRRKCITMLLAL
+1 MRKKCITMLLAL

-37 TQVVTSDT
+37 TQVVTDDT

-56 RKAYPDYMANAAP
+56 KKAYPDYMANAAP

-75 LTNGENLVPQG
+75 LTDGENLVPQG

-96 LVSYYVDKADKNSAD
+96 LVSYYVDKYDSAD

-153 NLYYTDGHHGIGYIP
+153 NLYYTDGNHGIGYIP

-185 SVSIAGINS
+185 SVSIASVNK

-213 YNNNK
+213 YNDK
-218 QYSKKPGKYHSMMYG
+218 YKRIPGNYHSMMYG

-279 LSRSFGRTN
+279 LSRSYGRKN

-304 VDNPTVLRDK
+304 VDNPTVLSDK

-338 FESGAAYYREGKDGK
+338 FESGAAYYREGKDK
-353 GKGSNPTDQ
+353 NGKGSYPTDQ

-406 AYNTNDGAVPTQY
+406 AYNTKDGAVPTQY
-419 AMQVKGLMEKG
+419 AMQAAGLNAAGQRGSTTK
-430 RDGTL
+430 D
-435 GNSGNPSQK
+435 NPSQS
-444 DADSMYMEPAEQ
+444 DGDSMYMKSAEQ
-456 SNYEIKTVD
+456 SNYVTKTVD

-496 VSNDP
+496 VSNDLT
-501 AYAQY
+501 YSGN
-506 PCFYFGSRLMLMQ
+506 PCFYFGSRLMYMQ
-519 QYGQFERQN
+519 QFGKYERQN

-535 KDGLF
+535 DSGLF
-540 QLYYQNL
+540 QFYYQNL
-547 NNGNSYYL
+547 SNGSSYYL
-555 WCNDGTYN
+555 WCNDGQYN
-563 NQYDDFYANG
+563 TQYDAFYAYG
-573 NQASQHTGYT
+573 NQKSQHVGDK
-583 EKSGTFHCDANYK
+583 EENGTFHCDAK
-596 APSTTEGNKLY
+596 HSQKDSE
-607 NSGNKTSKNSPDEGS
+607 SGNKSTASLSSPNAGAAVEDQ
-622 DVPDLYSYFTIYK
+622 YSYFTIYK

-649 NLDKTAELQANGTYN
+649 NLDKTAKLQDNGTYN

-687 ADTDYVLVLDMSKS
+687 ADTDYVLVLDMSRS
-701 MRDDGKMDMLKTA
+701 MNDDGKLNMLKSSVKAFISQLVTA
-714 LDKFVD
+714 EKEHGT
-720 DLLAAQNA
+720 N
-728 SGKSYRVAVVTFS
+728 YRVAIVTFS
-741 NNDDIAT
+741 NGSDNT
-748 WTKYKMTGYY
+748 LLWQYTGTGYY
-758 VGSNFIG
+758 KGTSFVG
-765 YKDRDKSYG
+765 YKNRGGSYG
-774 KALMDVSSALKTSV
+774 SALQGVNTSLNTSV
-788 IQNLSYNNEVVAST
+788 VDKLSPPSVSGATNT
-802 HTELG
+802 QLG
-807 MELAY
+807 MELAA
-812 GILQNSGADYKNPLS
+812 GILSSSNANYTHPERAD
-827 ANYRNAA
+827 YRNAA
-834 VVVFTD
+834 VVLFTD
-840 GIPYNT
+840 GKPENLT
-846 DTRNN
+846 GN
-851 TVSIANDAISKAKDC
+851 TVKVANEAIKYSANC

-881 FETEYK
+881 FETEYDS
-887 NPYYFTT
+887 PYYFTT

-1060 QLATN
+1060 QLPTN

-1075 ADTEATNEFE
+1075 ADAEATNEFE
-1085 VPTVDVPSVSCTL
+1085 VPTVNVPSVSCTL

-1116 AAPAKQDPNNYVTTY
+1116 AAPVKQDPNNYVTTY

-1144 TNAVVSPGTNWSS
+1144 TNAVVSPDTNWSS
-1157 TQRNYVLAQA
+1157 TQRNYVLAQT

-1210 NLRQTVNND
+1210 NLRQTVNNG

-1247 DSKFSQ
+1247 DNKFSQ

-1347 DLQDAGSSALVSE
+1347 DLQGAGSSALVSE

>member
-37 TQVVTSDT
+37 VPVVTDDT

-56 RKAYPDYMANAAP
+56 KKAYPDYMANAAP

-75 LTNGENLVPQG
+75 LTDGENLVPQG
-86 IAYWAEKNWL
+86 IAYWAANNWL
-96 LVSYYVDKADKNSAD
+96 LVSYYVDKYDSAN

-175 TKTISISAWE
+175 TKTISVSVGE
-185 SVSIAGINS
+185 SVSIASINN

-213 YNNNK
+213 YNK
-218 QYSKKPGKYHSMMYG
+218 DYSKVPGKYLSMMYG

-251 AEKPTYVVAAPDSVD
+251 AADPTYVVAAPDSVD

-279 LSRSFGRTN
+279 LSRSYGRKN
-288 DSALTIY
+288 ASALTIY

-304 VDNPTVLRDK
+304 VDNPTVLSDK

-406 AYNTNDGAVPTQY
+406 TYNTKDGAVPTQY
-419 AMQVKGLMEKG
+419 AMQAAGLNAAGQRGSTTK
-430 RDGTL
+430 D
-435 GNSGNPSQK
+435 NPSQS
-444 DADSMYMEPAEQ
+444 DGDSMYMKSAEQ
-456 SNYEIKTVD
+456 SNYVIKTVD

-486 PEDSNHVVTV
+486 PEDSNQVVTV
-496 VSNDP
+496 VSNDLT
-501 AYAQY
+501 YSGN
-506 PCFYFGSRLMLMQ
+506 PCFYFGSRLMYMQ
-519 QYGQFERQN
+519 QFGKYERQN

-535 KDGLF
+535 DSGLF
-540 QLYYQNL
+540 QFYYQNL
-547 NNGNSYYL
+547 SNGSSYYL
-555 WCNDGTYN
+555 WCNDGKYN
-563 NQYDDFYANG
+563 TQYDAFYAYG
-573 NQASQHTGYT
+573 NQKSQHVGDK
-583 EKSGTFHCDANYK
+583 EESGTFHCDAK
-596 APSTTEGNKLY
+596 HSQKDSE
-607 NSGNKTSKNSPDEGS
+607 SGNKSTASLSSPNAGAAVE
-622 DVPDLYSYFTIYK
+622 DLYSYFTIYK

-649 NLDKTAELQANGTYN
+649 NLDKTAKLQDNGTYN

-687 ADTDYVLVLDMSKS
+687 ADTDYVLVLDMSGS
-701 MRDDGKMDMLKTA
+701 MDDDGKMGMLKAA
-714 LDKFVD
+714 LNKFVD
-720 DLLAAQNA
+720 DLVAAQNA

-741 NNDDIAT
+741 NNGS
-748 WTKYKMTGYY
+748 WGSYGKTGYY
-758 VGSNFIG
+758 VNSKFIG
-765 YKDRDKSYG
+765 YKNRDKSYG
-774 KALMDVSSALKTSV
+774 EAFMNVGNALKTDV
-788 IQNLSYNNEVVAST
+788 IANLSHQSSGAT

-812 GILQNSGADYKNPLS
+812 GILQNSGANYKDPSS

-834 VVVFTD
+834 VVMFTD
-840 GIPYNT
+840 GIPYHVWASQQ
-846 DTRNN
+846 
-851 TVSIANDAISKAKDC
+851 TVDIANNAISKAKDC
-866 KTLGADVYTVGLKVA
+866 KDAGADVYTVGLKVA
-881 FETEYK
+881 FETEYDS
-887 NPYYFTT
+887 PYYFTT

-943 VAGKTDSATTNVTL
+943 VASKTDSATTNVTL

-1060 QLATN
+1060 QLPTN

-1085 VPTVDVPSVSCTL
+1085 VPTVNVPSVSCTL

-1144 TNAVVSPGTNWSS
+1144 TNAVVSPDTNWSS
-1157 TQRNYVLAQA
+1157 TQRNYVLAQT

-1210 NLRQTVNND
+1210 NLRQTVNNG

-1247 DSKFSQ
+1247 DNKFSQ

-1347 DLQDAGSSALVSE
+1347 DLQGAGSSALVSE

-1416 YGALKAE
+1416 YGALKAK

>member
-37 TQVVTSDT
+37 VPVVTDDT

-56 RKAYPDYMANAAP
+56 KKAYPDYMANAAP

-75 LTNGENLVPQG
+75 LTDGENLVPQG

-96 LVSYYVDKADKNSAD
+96 LVSYYVDKYDSAN

-175 TKTISISAWE
+175 TKTISISVGE
-185 SVSIAGINS
+185 SVSIASINN

-213 YNNNK
+213 YNK
-218 QYSKKPGKYHSMMYG
+218 DYSKVPGKYLSMMYG

-251 AEKPTYVVAAPDSVD
+251 AADPTYVVAAPDSVD

-279 LSRSFGRTN
+279 LSRSYGRKN
-288 DSALTIY
+288 ASYLTIY

-304 VDNPTVLRDK
+304 VDNPTVLSDK

-353 GKGSNPTDQ
+353 AKGSNPTDQ

-406 AYNTNDGAVPTQY
+406 AYNTKDGAVPTQY
-419 AMQVKGLMEKG
+419 AMQAAGLNAAGQRGSTTK
-430 RDGTL
+430 D
-435 GNSGNPSQK
+435 NPSQS
-444 DADSMYMEPAEQ
+444 DGDSMYMKSAEQ
-456 SNYEIKTVD
+456 SNYVIKTVD

-486 PEDSNHVVTV
+486 PEDSNRVVTV
-496 VSNDP
+496 VSNDLT
-501 AYAQY
+501 YSGN
-506 PCFYFGSRLMLMQ
+506 PCFYFGSRLMYMQ
-519 QYGQFERQN
+519 QFGKYERQN

-535 KDGLF
+535 DSGLF
-540 QLYYQNL
+540 QFYYQNL
-547 NNGNSYYL
+547 SNGSSYYL
-555 WCNDGTYN
+555 WCNDGQYN
-563 NQYDDFYANG
+563 TQYDAFYAYG
-573 NQASQHTGYT
+573 NQKSQHVGDK
-583 EKSGTFHCDANYK
+583 EENGTFHCDAK
-596 APSTTEGNKLY
+596 HSQKDSE
-607 NSGNKTSKNSPDEGS
+607 SGNKSTASLSSPNAGAAVEDQ
-622 DVPDLYSYFTIYK
+622 YSYFTIYK

-649 NLDKTAELQANGTYN
+649 NLDKTAKLQDNGTYN

-701 MRDDGKMDMLKTA
+701 MRDDGKMDMLKAA

-720 DLLAAQNA
+720 DLVAAQKA

-741 NNDDIAT
+741 NNNDIAT

-840 GIPYNT
+840 GTPYNV
-846 DTRNN
+846 DLNPQ
-851 TVSIANDAISKAKDC
+851 TVDIANNAISKAKDC

-881 FETEYK
+881 FETEYDS
-887 NPYYFTT
+887 PYYFTT

-1060 QLATN
+1060 QLPTN
-1065 AKNSGIYKTA
+1065 AENSGIYKTA

-1085 VPTVDVPSVSCTL
+1085 VPTVNVPSVSCTL

-1131 SRQDGGVKVSADG
+1131 SRQDGGGVKVSADG
-1144 TNAVVSPGTNWSS
+1144 TNAVVSPDTNWSS
-1157 TQRNYVLAQA
+1157 TQRNYVLAQT

-1203 TTAGTSD
+1203 TTAGTSE
-1210 NLRQTVNND
+1210 NLRQTVNNG

-1247 DSKFSQ
+1247 DNKFSQ

-1299 GDGTIAHGTT
+1299 GGDTIAHGTT

-1347 DLQDAGSSALVSE
+1347 DLQGAGSSALVSE

-1423 DQGVYLDGEKNVT
+1423 DQGVYLNGEKNVT

-1562 NAAPMVDQDTL
+1562 NAAPMVDQGTL

-1588 TTVDPTGPDTPWVN
+1588 TPVDPTGPDTPWVN

>member
-1 MRRKCITMLLAL
+1 MRKKCITMLLAL

-37 TQVVTSDT
+37 AQVVTGDT

-56 RKAYPDYMANAAP
+56 QKAYLDYMANAAP
-69 DVVLPG
+69 GVVLPG

-96 LVSYYVDKADKNSAD
+96 LVSYYVDKYDSAD

-153 NLYYTDGHHGIGYIP
+153 NLYYTDGNHGIGYIP
-168 LTELTAE
+168 LTELTAG
-175 TKTISISAWE
+175 TKPISISVRE

-213 YNNNK
+213 YNK
-218 QYSKKPGKYHSMMYG
+218 DYSTVPGKYHSMMYG

-279 LSRSFGRTN
+279 LSRSYGRKN

-304 VDNPTVLRDK
+304 VDNPTVLSDK

-326 ITLAGTNMLYNL
+326 ITLAGTDMLYNL

-406 AYNTNDGAVPTQY
+406 TYNTNNGTVPTQY
-419 AMQVKGLMEKG
+419 AMQAAGLNAAGQRGSTTK
-430 RDGTL
+430 D
-435 GNSGNPSQK
+435 NPSQS
-444 DADSMYMEPAEQ
+444 DGDSMYMKSAEQ
-456 SNYEIKTVD
+456 SNYVIKTVD

-486 PEDSNHVVTV
+486 PEDSNRVVTV
-496 VSNDP
+496 VSNDLT
-501 AYAQY
+501 YSGN
-506 PCFYFGSRLMLMQ
+506 PCFYFGSRLMYMQ
-519 QYGQFERQN
+519 QFGKYERQN

-535 KDGLF
+535 DSGLF
-540 QLYYQNL
+540 QFYYQNL
-547 NNGNSYYL
+547 KNGSSSYYL
-555 WCNDGTYN
+555 WCNDGKYN
-563 NQYDDFYANG
+563 AQYDAFYAYG
-573 NQASQHTGYT
+573 NQAPQHVGDK
-583 EKSGTFHCDANYK
+583 EENGTFHCDAK
-596 APSTTEGNKLY
+596 HDADVSE
-607 NSGNKTSKNSPDEGS
+607 SGNKSTASLSNPNAGYA
-622 DVPDLYSYFTIYK
+622 VPDQYSYFTIYK
-635 RYEKHTTQTGKSGT
+635 RHEKHTTQTGKSGT
-649 NLDKTAELQANGTYN
+649 NLDKTAKLQDNGTYN

-687 ADTDYVLVLDMSKS
+687 ADTDYVLVLDMSGS
-701 MRDDGKMDMLKTA
+701 MGDDGKMDMLKAA
-714 LDKFVD
+714 LNKFVD
-720 DLLAAQNA
+720 DLVAAQNA

-741 NNDDIAT
+741 NAGSGYA
-748 WTKYKMTGYY
+748 KTGYY
-758 VGSNFIG
+758 VNSSFIG
-765 YKDRDKSYG
+765 YKDRNKSYG
-774 KALMDVSSALKTSV
+774 KALMDVSSTLKTSV
-788 IQNLSYNNEVVAST
+788 IAKLNYNSNIVAST

-846 DTRNN
+846 NISKN

-866 KTLGADVYTVGLKVA
+866 KDAGADVYTVGLKVA
-881 FETEYK
+881 FETKY
-887 NPYYFTT
+887 NSPYYFTT

-901 SSNYPKATDLTITGA
+901 SSNYPKATDLTKTGA

-931 LTGIFQKICTTT
+931 LTDIFQKICTTT

-957 NADSVLRDKITDSF
+957 NAASVLRDKITDSF
-971 DARSAA
+971 DARSAV

-991 NFVFN
+991 SFVFN

-1060 QLATN
+1060 QLPTN
-1065 AKNSGIYKTA
+1065 AENSGIYKTA
-1075 ADTEATNEFE
+1075 TDTEATNEFE

-1104 VANIGNT
+1104 VASIGNT

-1116 AAPAKQDPNNYVTTY
+1116 AAPAKQDPNNYVKTY

-1144 TNAVVSPGTNWSS
+1144 TNAVVSPDTNWSS
-1157 TQRNYVLAQA
+1157 TQRNYVLAQT
-1167 ADGTFE
+1167 ADGTLE

-1210 NLRQTVNND
+1210 NLRQTVNNG

-1247 DSKFSQ
+1247 DNKFSQ

-1277 AAAVKNSAGETIK
+1277 AAAVKNSVGETIK

-1347 DLQDAGSSALVSE
+1347 DLQGAGSSALVSE
-1360 LLAQAG
+1360 FLAQAG

-1416 YGALKAE
+1416 YGALKAK

-1449 ITNETTNGFAYIEG
+1449 IKNETTNGFAYIEG
-1463 TGDTTFN
+1463 TGNTTFN

-1487 NRAITFK
+1487 NSAIAFK

-1531 RPNNDGTVVIQN
+1531 RPNDDGTVVIQN
-1543 TGEGMLAL
+1543 TGDGMLAL

-1588 TTVDPTGPDTPWVN
+1588 TPVDPTGPDTPWVN

-1719 DVSKTDPAGLAA
+1719 DVSKTDPVGLAA

>member
-37 TQVVTSDT
+37 VPVVTDDT

-56 RKAYPDYMANAAP
+56 KKAYPDYMANAAP

-75 LTNGENLVPQG
+75 LTDGENLVPQG

-96 LVSYYVDKADKNSAD
+96 LVSYYVDKYDSVN

-122 NTNQTVGVYKFTK
+122 NTNQTVGVYRFTK

-175 TKTISISAWE
+175 TKTISISVGE
-185 SVSIAGINS
+185 SVSIASINN

-213 YNNNK
+213 YNK
-218 QYSKKPGKYHSMMYG
+218 DYSKVPGKYLSMMYG

-251 AEKPTYVVAAPDSVD
+251 AADPTYVVAAPDSVD

-279 LSRSFGRTN
+279 LSRSYGRKN
-288 DSALTIY
+288 ASYLTIY

-304 VDNPTVLRDK
+304 VDNPTVLSDK

-353 GKGSNPTDQ
+353 AKGSNPTDQ

-406 AYNTNDGAVPTQY
+406 AYNTKDGAVPTQY
-419 AMQVKGLMEKG
+419 AMQAAGLNAAGQRGSTTK
-430 RDGTL
+430 D
-435 GNSGNPSQK
+435 NPSQS
-444 DADSMYMEPAEQ
+444 DGDSMYMKSAEQ
-456 SNYEIKTVD
+456 SNYVIKTVD

-486 PEDSNHVVTV
+486 PEDSNRVVTV
-496 VSNDP
+496 VSNDLT
-501 AYAQY
+501 YSGN
-506 PCFYFGSRLMLMQ
+506 PCFYFGSRLMYMQ
-519 QYGQFERQN
+519 QFGKYERQN

-535 KDGLF
+535 DSGLF
-540 QLYYQNL
+540 QFYYQNL
-547 NNGNSYYL
+547 SNGSSYYL
-555 WCNDGTYN
+555 WCNDGQYN
-563 NQYDDFYANG
+563 TQYDAFYAYG
-573 NQASQHTGYT
+573 NQKSQHVGDK
-583 EKSGTFHCDANYK
+583 EENGTFHCDAK
-596 APSTTEGNKLY
+596 HSQKDSE
-607 NSGNKTSKNSPDEGS
+607 SGNKSTASLSSPNAGAAVEDQ
-622 DVPDLYSYFTIYK
+622 YSYFTIYK

-649 NLDKTAELQANGTYN
+649 NLDKTAKLQDNGTYN

-701 MRDDGKMDMLKTA
+701 MRDDGKMDMLKAA

-720 DLLAAQNA
+720 DLVAAQKA

-741 NNDDIAT
+741 NNNDIAT

-840 GIPYNT
+840 GTPYNV
-846 DTRNN
+846 DLNPQ
-851 TVSIANDAISKAKDC
+851 TVDIANNAISKAKDC

-881 FETEYK
+881 FETEYDS
-887 NPYYFTT
+887 PYYFTT

-1060 QLATN
+1060 QLPTN
-1065 AKNSGIYKTA
+1065 AENSGIYKTA

-1085 VPTVDVPSVSCTL
+1085 VPTVNVPSVSCTL

-1131 SRQDGGVKVSADG
+1131 SRQDGGGVKVSADG
-1144 TNAVVSPGTNWSS
+1144 TNAVVSPDTNWSS
-1157 TQRNYVLAQA
+1157 TQRNYVLAQT

-1210 NLRQTVNND
+1210 NLRQTVNNG

-1247 DSKFSQ
+1247 DNKFSQ

-1347 DLQDAGSSALVSE
+1347 DLQGAGSSALVSE

-1562 NAAPMVDQDTL
+1562 NAAPMVDQGTL

-1588 TTVDPTGPDTPWVN
+1588 TPIDPSGPDTPWVN

>member
-37 TQVVTSDT
+37 APVVTDDT

-56 RKAYPDYMANAAP
+56 KKAYPDYMANAAP
-69 DVVLPG
+69 GVVLPG
-75 LTNGENLVPQG
+75 LTDGENLVPQG

-96 LVSYYVDKADKNSAD
+96 LVSYYVDKYDSAN

-175 TKTISISAWE
+175 TKTISISVGE
-185 SVSIAGINS
+185 SVSIASINN

-213 YNNNK
+213 YNRD
-218 QYSKKPGKYHSMMYG
+218 YSKVPGKYLSMMYG

-279 LSRSFGRTN
+279 LSRSYGRKN
-288 DSALTIY
+288 ASALTIY

-304 VDNPTVLRDK
+304 VDNPTVLSDK

-353 GKGSNPTDQ
+353 AKGSNPTDQ

-406 AYNTNDGAVPTQY
+406 AYNTKDGAVPTQY
-419 AMQVKGLMEKG
+419 AMQAAGLNAAGQRGSTTK
-430 RDGTL
+430 D
-435 GNSGNPSQK
+435 NPSQS
-444 DADSMYMEPAEQ
+444 DGDSMYMKSAEQ
-456 SNYEIKTVD
+456 SNYVIKTVD

-486 PEDSNHVVTV
+486 PEDSNQVVTV
-496 VSNDP
+496 VSNDLT
-501 AYAQY
+501 YSGN
-506 PCFYFGSRLMLMQ
+506 PCFYFGSRLMYMQ
-519 QYGQFERQN
+519 QFGKYERQN

-535 KDGLF
+535 DSGLF
-540 QLYYQNL
+540 QFYYQNL
-547 NNGNSYYL
+547 NNGSSYYL
-555 WCNDGTYN
+555 WCNDGKYN
-563 NQYDDFYANG
+563 TQYDTFYAYG
-573 NQASQHTGYT
+573 NQASQHEGVK
-583 EKSGTFHCDANYK
+583 EENGTFHCDAK
-596 APSTTEGNKLY
+596 HGQKDSE
-607 NSGNKTSKNSPDEGS
+607 SGNKSTATKNKPNAGDGVA
-622 DVPDLYSYFTIYK
+622 DQYSYFTIYK
-635 RYEKHTTQTGKSGT
+635 RHEKHTTQTGKSGT
-649 NLDKTAELQANGTYN
+649 NMDKTAKLQDNGTYN

-687 ADTDYVLVLDMSKS
+687 ADTDYVLVLDMSRS
-701 MRDDGKMDMLKTA
+701 MNDDGKMDMLKAA

-720 DLLAAQNA
+720 DLVAAQKA

-741 NNDDIAT
+741 NNDDFWAL
-748 WTKYKMTGYY
+748 TKYKMTGYY
-758 VGSNFIG
+758 VGSNFVG

-774 KALMDVSSALKTSV
+774 KALMDVSSDLKTSV
-788 IQNLSYNNEVVAST
+788 IQNLSYNDEVVAST

-840 GIPYNT
+840 GTPYNT
-846 DTRNN
+846 KANKN

-881 FETEYK
+881 FETEYDS
-887 NPYYFTT
+887 PYYFTT

-1049 GVLLNDGVSGE
+1049 GVLLNDGVSGK
-1060 QLATN
+1060 LPTN
-1065 AKNSGIYKTA
+1065 AENSGIYKTA

-1116 AAPAKQDPNNYVTTY
+1116 AAPVKQDPNNYVTTY
-1131 SRQDGGVKVSADG
+1131 SSQDGGVKVSADG
-1144 TNAVVSPGTNWSS
+1144 TNAVMSPDTNWSS
-1157 TQRNYVLAQA
+1157 TQRNYVLAQT

-1210 NLRQTVNND
+1210 NLRQTVNNG

-1247 DSKFSQ
+1247 DNKFSQ

-1347 DLQDAGSSALVSE
+1347 DLQGAGSSALVSE

-1562 NAAPMVDQDTL
+1562 NAAPMVDQGTL

-1588 TTVDPTGPDTPWVN
+1588 TPVDPTGPDTPWVN

>member
-37 TQVVTSDT
+37 APVVTDDT

-56 RKAYPDYMANAAP
+56 KKAYPDYMANAAP

-75 LTNGENLVPQG
+75 LTDGENLVPQG

-96 LVSYYVDKADKNSAD
+96 LVSYYVDKYDSAN

-175 TKTISISAWE
+175 TKTISISVGE
-185 SVSIAGINS
+185 SVSIAGINN

-213 YNNNK
+213 YNK
-218 QYSKKPGKYHSMMYG
+218 DYSKVPGKYLSMMYG

-251 AEKPTYVVAAPDSVD
+251 AADPTYVVAAPDSVD

-279 LSRSFGRTN
+279 LSRSYGRKN
-288 DSALTIY
+288 ASYLTIY

-304 VDNPTVLRDK
+304 VDNPTVLSDK

-353 GKGSNPTDQ
+353 AKGSNPTDQ

-406 AYNTNDGAVPTQY
+406 TYNTKDGAVPTQY
-419 AMQVKGLMEKG
+419 AMQAAGLNAAGQRGSTTK
-430 RDGTL
+430 D
-435 GNSGNPSQK
+435 NPSQK
-444 DADSMYMEPAEQ
+444 DGDSMYMKSAEQ
-456 SNYEIKTVD
+456 SNYVIKTVD

-496 VSNDP
+496 VSNDLT
-501 AYAQY
+501 YSGN
-506 PCFYFGSRLMLMQ
+506 PCFYFGSRLMYMQ
-519 QYGQFERQN
+519 QFGKYERQN

-535 KDGLF
+535 DSGLF
-540 QLYYQNL
+540 QFYYQNL
-547 NNGNSYYL
+547 SNGSSYYL
-555 WCNDGTYN
+555 WCNDGQYN
-563 NQYDDFYANG
+563 TQYDAFYAYG
-573 NQASQHTGYT
+573 NQKSQHVGDK
-583 EKSGTFHCDANYK
+583 EESGTFHCDAK
-596 APSTTEGNKLY
+596 HSQKDSE
-607 NSGNKTSKNSPDEGS
+607 SGNKSTASLSSPNAGAA
-622 DVPDLYSYFTIYK
+622 VPDQYSYFTIYK

-649 NLDKTAELQANGTYN
+649 NLDKTAKLQDNGTYN

-687 ADTDYVLVLDMSKS
+687 ADTDYVLVLDMSRS
-701 MRDDGKMDMLKTA
+701 MNDDGKLNMLKSSVKAFISQLVTA
-714 LDKFVD
+714 EKEHGT
-720 DLLAAQNA
+720 N
-728 SGKSYRVAVVTFS
+728 YRVAIVTFS
-741 NNDDIAT
+741 NGSDNT
-748 WTKYKMTGYY
+748 LLWQYTGTGYY
-758 VGSNFIG
+758 KGTSFVG
-765 YKDRDKSYG
+765 YKNRGGSYG
-774 KALMDVSSALKTSV
+774 SALQGVNTSLNTSV
-788 IQNLSYNNEVVAST
+788 VDKLSPPSVSGATNT
-802 HTELG
+802 QLG
-807 MELAY
+807 MELAA
-812 GILQNSGADYKNPLS
+812 GILSSSNANYTHPERAD
-827 ANYRNAA
+827 YRNAA
-834 VVVFTD
+834 VVLFTD
-840 GIPYNT
+840 GKPENLT
-846 DTRNN
+846 GN
-851 TVSIANDAISKAKDC
+851 TVKVANEAIKYSANC

-881 FETEYK
+881 FETEYDS
-887 NPYYFTT
+887 PYYFTT

-1060 QLATN
+1060 QLPTN
-1065 AKNSGIYKTA
+1065 AENSGIYKTA

-1116 AAPAKQDPNNYVTTY
+1116 AAPVKQDPNNYVTTY
-1131 SRQDGGVKVSADG
+1131 SSQDGGVKVSADG
-1144 TNAVVSPGTNWSS
+1144 TNAVMSPDTNWSS
-1157 TQRNYVLAQA
+1157 TQRNYVLAQT
-1167 ADGTFE
+1167 ADGTLE

-1247 DSKFSQ
+1247 DNKFSQ

-1299 GDGTIAHGTT
+1299 GGDTIAHGTT

-1347 DLQDAGSSALVSE
+1347 DLQGAGSSALVSE

-1411 DGVRV
+1411 DGVCV

-1501 QVSARAVTDKAARIN
+1501 QVSARAVTDKVAQIN
-1516 TDKDVTSNTEMYYEV
+1516 GDAGKTINSNTEMYYEV

-1562 NAAPMVDQDTL
+1562 NAAPMVDQGTL

-1588 TTVDPTGPDTPWVN
+1588 TPVDPTGPDTPWVN

-1736 SVSGWA
+1736 SASGWA

>member
-37 TQVVTSDT
+37 VPVVTDDT

-56 RKAYPDYMANAAP
+56 KKAYPDYMANAAP

-75 LTNGENLVPQG
+75 LTDGENLVPQG

-96 LVSYYVDKADKNSAD
+96 LVSYYVDKYDSAN

-117 AALDL
+117 VALDL

-175 TKTISISAWE
+175 TKTISISVGE
-185 SVSIAGINS
+185 SVSIASINK

-213 YNNNK
+213 YNK
-218 QYSKKPGKYHSMMYG
+218 DYSKVPGKYLSMMYG

-279 LSRSFGRTN
+279 LSRSYGRKN
-288 DSALTIY
+288 ASYLTIY

-304 VDNPTVLRDK
+304 VDNPTVLSDK

-353 GKGSNPTDQ
+353 AKGSNPTDQ

-406 AYNTNDGAVPTQY
+406 AYNTKDGAVPTQY
-419 AMQVKGLMEKG
+419 AMQAAGLNAAGQRGSTTK
-430 RDGTL
+430 D
-435 GNSGNPSQK
+435 NPSQS
-444 DADSMYMEPAEQ
+444 DGDSMYMKSAEQ
-456 SNYEIKTVD
+456 SNYVIKTVD

-496 VSNDP
+496 VSNDLT
-501 AYAQY
+501 YSGN
-506 PCFYFGSRLMLMQ
+506 PCFYFGSRLMYMQ
-519 QYGQFERQN
+519 QFGKYERQN

-535 KDGLF
+535 DSGLF
-540 QLYYQNL
+540 QFYYQNL
-547 NNGNSYYL
+547 SNGSSYYL
-555 WCNDGTYN
+555 WCNDGQYN
-563 NQYDDFYANG
+563 TQYDAFYAYG
-573 NQASQHTGYT
+573 NQKSQHVGDK
-583 EKSGTFHCDANYK
+583 EENGTFHCDAK
-596 APSTTEGNKLY
+596 HSQKDSE
-607 NSGNKTSKNSPDEGS
+607 SGNKSTASLSSPNAGAAVEDQ
-622 DVPDLYSYFTIYK
+622 YSYFTIYK

-649 NLDKTAELQANGTYN
+649 NLDKTAKLQDNGTYN

-687 ADTDYVLVLDMSKS
+687 ADTDYVLVLDMSRS
-701 MRDDGKMDMLKTA
+701 MNDDGKLNMLKSSVKAFISQLVTA
-714 LDKFVD
+714 EKEHGT
-720 DLLAAQNA
+720 N
-728 SGKSYRVAVVTFS
+728 YRVAIVTFS
-741 NNDDIAT
+741 NGSDNT
-748 WTKYKMTGYY
+748 LLWQYTGTGYY
-758 VGSNFIG
+758 KGTSFVG
-765 YKDRDKSYG
+765 YKNRGGSYG
-774 KALMDVSSALKTSV
+774 SALQGVNTSLNTSV
-788 IQNLSYNNEVVAST
+788 VDKLSPPSVSGATNT
-802 HTELG
+802 QLG
-807 MELAY
+807 MELAA
-812 GILQNSGADYKNPLS
+812 GILSSSNANYTHPERAD
-827 ANYRNAA
+827 YRNAA
-834 VVVFTD
+834 VVLFTD
-840 GIPYNT
+840 GKPENLT
-846 DTRNN
+846 GN
-851 TVSIANDAISKAKDC
+851 TVKVANEAIKYSANC

-881 FETEYK
+881 FETEYDS
-887 NPYYFTT
+887 PYYFTT

-1060 QLATN
+1060 QLPTN
-1065 AKNSGIYKTA
+1065 AKDSGIYKTA

-1116 AAPAKQDPNNYVTTY
+1116 AAPVKQDPNNYVKTY
-1131 SRQDGGVKVSADG
+1131 SSQDGGVKVSADG
-1144 TNAVVSPGTNWSS
+1144 TNAVVSPDTNWSS

-1203 TTAGTSD
+1203 TTAGTSE
-1210 NLRQTVNND
+1210 NLRQTVNNG

-1247 DSKFSQ
+1247 DNKFSQ

-1347 DLQDAGSSALVSE
+1347 DLQGAGSSALVSE

-1423 DQGVYLDGEKNVT
+1423 DQGAYLDGEKNVT

-1562 NAAPMVDQDTL
+1562 NAAPMVDQGTL

-1588 TTVDPTGPDTPWVN
+1588 TPVDPSGPDTPWVN

>member
-37 TQVVTSDT
+37 AQVVTDDT

-56 RKAYPDYMANAAP
+56 KKAYPEYMANAAP

-75 LTNGENLVPQG
+75 LTDGENLVPQG

-96 LVSYYVDKADKNSAD
+96 LVSYYVDKYDSAN

-175 TKTISISAWE
+175 TKTISISVGE
-185 SVSIAGINS
+185 SVSIASINN

-213 YNNNK
+213 YNK
-218 QYSKKPGKYHSMMYG
+218 DYSKVPGKYLSMMYG

-279 LSRSFGRTN
+279 LSRSYGRKN
-288 DSALTIY
+288 ASYLTIY
-295 SCTLDKSST
+295 SCTLDKNST
-304 VDNPTVLRDK
+304 VDNPTVLSDK

-353 GKGSNPTDQ
+353 AKGSNPTDQ

-406 AYNTNDGAVPTQY
+406 TYNTKDGTVPTQY
-419 AMQVKGLMEKG
+419 AMQAAGLNAAGQRGSTTK
-430 RDGTL
+430 D
-435 GNSGNPSQK
+435 NPSQK
-444 DADSMYMEPAEQ
+444 DGDSMYMKSAEQ
-456 SNYEIKTVD
+456 SNYVIKTVD

-496 VSNDP
+496 VSNDLT
-501 AYAQY
+501 YSGN
-506 PCFYFGSRLMLMQ
+506 PCFYFGSRLMYMQ
-519 QYGQFERQN
+519 QFGKYERQN

-535 KDGLF
+535 DSGLF
-540 QLYYQNL
+540 QFYYQNL
-547 NNGNSYYL
+547 NNGSSYYL
-555 WCNDGTYN
+555 WCNDGKYN
-563 NQYDDFYANG
+563 AKYDTFYAYG
-573 NQASQHTGYT
+573 NQKSQHVGDK
-583 EKSGTFHCDANYK
+583 EENGTFHCDAK
-596 APSTTEGNKLY
+596 HSADVSE
-607 NSGNKTSKNSPDEGS
+607 SGNKSTASLS
-622 DVPDLYSYFTIYK
+622 DPNAGHAVPDQYSYFTIYK
-635 RYEKHTTQTGKSGT
+635 RHEKHTTQTGKSGT
-649 NLDKTAELQANGTYN
+649 NLDKTAKLQDNGTYN

-687 ADTDYVLVLDMSKS
+687 ADTDYVFVLDMSRS
-701 MRDDGKMDMLKTA
+701 MNDDGKMDMLKAA
-714 LDKFVD
+714 LNKFVD
-720 DLLAAQNA
+720 DLVAAQKA

-741 NNDDIAT
+741 NNDDFWT
-748 WTKYKMTGYY
+748 LTKYKMTGYY

-765 YKDRDKSYG
+765 YKDRNKSYG
-774 KALMDVSSALKTSV
+774 KALMDVSSDLKTSV
-788 IQNLSYNNEVVAST
+788 IQNLSYNDEVVAST

-812 GILQNSGADYKNPLS
+812 GILQNSGVDYKNPLS

-840 GIPYNT
+840 GTPYNT
-846 DTRNN
+846 DTRKN

-866 KTLGADVYTVGLKVA
+866 KDAGADVYTVGLKVA

-901 SSNYPKATDLTITGA
+901 SSNYPKATDLTKTGA
-916 QTSNRYFYSADNQSQ
+916 QTSKRYFYSADNQSQ
-931 LTGIFQKICTTT
+931 LTDIFQKICTTT

-991 NFVFN
+991 SFVFN

-1060 QLATN
+1060 QLPTN
-1065 AKNSGIYKTA
+1065 AENSGIYKTA

-1131 SRQDGGVKVSADG
+1131 SRQDGGGVKVSADG
-1144 TNAVVSPGTNWSS
+1144 MNAVVSPSTNWSS
-1157 TQRNYVLAQA
+1157 TQRNYVLTKA
-1167 ADGTFE
+1167 ANGTLE

-1203 TTAGTSD
+1203 TTAGTSE

-1227 YENKLGTYSN
+1227 YANKLGTYSN

-1247 DSKFSQ
+1247 DNKFSQ

-1347 DLQDAGSSALVSE
+1347 DLQGAGSSALVSE

-1562 NAAPMVDQDTL
+1562 NAAPMVDQGTL

-1588 TTVDPTGPDTPWVN
+1588 TPVDPTGPDTPWVN

>member
-37 TQVVTSDT
+37 VPVVTDDT

-56 RKAYPDYMANAAP
+56 KKAYPEYMANAAP

-75 LTNGENLVPQG
+75 LTDGENLVPQG

-96 LVSYYVDKADKNSAD
+96 LVSYYVDKSSAD

-153 NLYYTDGHHGIGYIP
+153 NLYYTDGNHGIGYIP

-175 TKTISISAWE
+175 TKTISISVGE
-185 SVSIAGINS
+185 SVSIASINK

-213 YNNNK
+213 YNK
-218 QYSKKPGKYHSMMYG
+218 DYSKVPGKYHSMMYG

-251 AEKPTYVVAAPDSVD
+251 AADPTYVVAAPDSVD

-279 LSRSFGRTN
+279 LSRSYGRKN

-295 SCTLDKSST
+295 SCTLDKNST
-304 VDNPTVLRDK
+304 VDNPTVLSDK

-353 GKGSNPTDQ
+353 AKGSNPTDQ

-406 AYNTNDGAVPTQY
+406 AYNTKDGAVPTQY
-419 AMQVKGLMEKG
+419 AMQAAGLNAAGQRGSTTK
-430 RDGTL
+430 D
-435 GNSGNPSQK
+435 NPSQS
-444 DADSMYMEPAEQ
+444 DGDSMYMKSAEQ
-456 SNYEIKTVD
+456 SNYVIKTVD

-486 PEDSNHVVTV
+486 PEDSNRVVTV
-496 VSNDP
+496 VSNDLT
-501 AYAQY
+501 YSGN
-506 PCFYFGSRLMLMQ
+506 PCFYFGSRLMYMQ
-519 QYGQFERQN
+519 QFGKYERQN

-535 KDGLF
+535 DSGLF
-540 QLYYQNL
+540 QFYYQNL
-547 NNGNSYYL
+547 SNGSSYYL
-555 WCNDGTYN
+555 WCNDGQYN
-563 NQYDDFYANG
+563 TQYDAFYAYG
-573 NQASQHTGYT
+573 NQKSQHVGDK
-583 EKSGTFHCDANYK
+583 EESGTFHCDAK
-596 APSTTEGNKLY
+596 HSQKDSE
-607 NSGNKTSKNSPDEGS
+607 SGNKSTASLSSPNAGAAVADQ
-622 DVPDLYSYFTIYK
+622 YSYFTIYK

-649 NLDKTAELQANGTYN
+649 NLDKTAKLQDNGTYN

-687 ADTDYVLVLDMSKS
+687 ADTDYVFVLDMSKS
-701 MRDDGKMDMLKTA
+701 MRDDGKMDMLKAA

-720 DLLAAQNA
+720 DLVAAQNA

-741 NNDDIAT
+741 NNNDIAA

-758 VGSNFIG
+758 VGSNFVG

-774 KALMDVSSALKTSV
+774 KAFMDVSSALKTSV
-788 IQNLSYNNEVVAST
+788 IQNLSYNDEWVAST

-840 GIPYNT
+840 GTPYNT
-846 DTRNN
+846 DVSNN

-881 FETEYK
+881 FETEYDS
-887 NPYYFTT
+887 PYYFTT

-1049 GVLLNDGVSGE
+1049 GVLLNDGVSGK
-1060 QLATN
+1060 LPTN
-1065 AKNSGIYKTA
+1065 AENSGIYKTA

-1210 NLRQTVNND
+1210 NLRQTVNNG

-1247 DSKFSQ
+1247 DNKFSQ

-1347 DLQDAGSSALVSE
+1347 DLQGAGSSALVSE

-1392 SPDVFDGEEQAAMD
+1392 SPDVFDGEEQTAMD

-1416 YGALKAE
+1416 YGALKAK
-1423 DQGVYLDGEKNVT
+1423 DQGVYLNGEKNVT

-1516 TDKDVTSNTEMYYEV
+1516 TDKDVASNTEMYYEV

>member
-37 TQVVTSDT
+37 APVFTDDT

-56 RKAYPDYMANAAP
+56 KKAYPEYMANAAP

-75 LTNGENLVPQG
+75 LTDGENLVPQG

-96 LVSYYVDKADKNSAD
+96 LVSYYVDKYDSAN

-175 TKTISISAWE
+175 TKTISISVGE
-185 SVSIAGINS
+185 SVSIASINN

-213 YNNNK
+213 YNK
-218 QYSKKPGKYHSMMYG
+218 DYSKVPGKYLSMMYG

-279 LSRSFGRTN
+279 LSRSYGRKN
-288 DSALTIY
+288 ASYLTIY
-295 SCTLDKSST
+295 SCTLDKNST
-304 VDNPTVLRDK
+304 VDNPTVLSDK

-406 AYNTNDGAVPTQY
+406 TYNTKDGAVPTQY
-419 AMQVKGLMEKG
+419 AMQAAGLNAAGQRGSTTK
-430 RDGTL
+430 D
-435 GNSGNPSQK
+435 NPSQS
-444 DADSMYMEPAEQ
+444 DGDSMYMKSAEQ
-456 SNYEIKTVD
+456 SNYVIKTVD

-496 VSNDP
+496 VSNDLT
-501 AYAQY
+501 YSGN
-506 PCFYFGSRLMLMQ
+506 PCFYFGSRLMYMQ
-519 QYGQFERQN
+519 QFGKYERQN

-535 KDGLF
+535 DSGLF
-540 QLYYQNL
+540 QFYYQNL
-547 NNGNSYYL
+547 NNGSSYYL
-555 WCNDGTYN
+555 WCNDGQYN
-563 NQYDDFYANG
+563 TQYDAFYAYG
-573 NQASQHTGYT
+573 NQASQHVGDK
-583 EKSGTFHCDANYK
+583 EENGTFHCDAK
-596 APSTTEGNKLY
+596 HSQKDSE
-607 NSGNKTSKNSPDEGS
+607 SGNKSTASLSSPNAGAAVADQ
-622 DVPDLYSYFTIYK
+622 YSYFTIYK

-649 NLDKTAELQANGTYN
+649 NLDKTAKLQDNGTYN

-687 ADTDYVLVLDMSKS
+687 ADTDYVLVLDMSGS
-701 MRDDGKMDMLKTA
+701 MNDDGKMDMLKAA

-720 DLLAAQNA
+720 DLVAAQNA

-741 NNDDIAT
+741 NNNHDVAL
-748 WTKYKMTGYY
+748 WNQYKMTGYY

-774 KALMDVSSALKTSV
+774 KALMDVSSDLKTSV
-788 IQNLSYNNEVVAST
+788 IANLNYNSNTVAST

-834 VVVFTD
+834 VVMFTD
-840 GIPYNT
+840 GIPYHVWT
-846 DTRNN
+846 DPQ
-851 TVSIANDAISKAKDC
+851 TVNIANNAISKAKDC

-881 FETEYK
+881 FETKY
-887 NPYYFTT
+887 NSPYYFTT

-1060 QLATN
+1060 QLPTN
-1065 AKNSGIYKTA
+1065 AENSGIYKTA

-1116 AAPAKQDPNNYVTTY
+1116 AAPVKQDPNNYVTTY

-1144 TNAVVSPGTNWSS
+1144 TNAVVSPDTNWSS
-1157 TQRNYVLAQA
+1157 TQRNYVLTQA
-1167 ADGTFE
+1167 ADGTLE

-1247 DSKFSQ
+1247 DNKFSQ

-1347 DLQDAGSSALVSE
+1347 DLQGAGSSALVSE

-1562 NAAPMVDQDTL
+1562 NAAPMVDQGTL

-1588 TTVDPTGPDTPWVN
+1588 TPVDPTGPGTPWVN

>member
-185 SVSIAGINS
+185 SVSIASINS

-406 AYNTNDGAVPTQY
+406 AYNTKDGAVPTQY
-419 AMQVKGLMEKG
+419 AMQAAGLNAAGQRGSTTK
-430 RDGTL
+430 D
-435 GNSGNPSQK
+435 NPSQK
-444 DADSMYMEPAEQ
+444 DGDSMYMKSAEQ
-456 SNYEIKTVD
+456 SNYVIKTVD

-496 VSNDP
+496 VSNDLT
-501 AYAQY
+501 YSGN
-506 PCFYFGSRLMLMQ
+506 PCFYFGSRLMYMQ
-519 QYGQFERQN
+519 QFGKYERQN

-535 KDGLF
+535 DSGLF
-540 QLYYQNL
+540 QFYYQNL
-547 NNGNSYYL
+547 NNGSSYYL
-555 WCNDGTYN
+555 WCNDGQYN
-563 NQYDDFYANG
+563 EQYNAFYAG
-573 NQASQHTGYT
+573 GDQASQHVGDK
-583 EKSGTFHCDANYK
+583 EENGTFHCDAKYSHK
-596 APSTTEGNKLY
+596 KKDPE
-607 NSGNKTSKNSPDEGS
+607 SGNKSIASQDHPNAGAA
-622 DVPDLYSYFTIYK
+622 VPDQYSYFTIYK
-635 RYEKHTTQTGKSGT
+635 RHEKHTTQTGKSGT
-649 NLDKTAELQANGTYN
+649 NLDKTAKLQDNGTYN

-687 ADTDYVLVLDMSKS
+687 ADTDYVLVLDMSGS
-701 MRDDGKMDMLKTA
+701 MNDDGKMDMLKAA

-720 DLLAAQNA
+720 DLVAAQNA

-741 NNDDIAT
+741 NNNHDVAL
-748 WTKYKMTGYY
+748 WNQYKMTGYY

-774 KALMDVSSALKTSV
+774 KAFMDVSSALKTSV
-788 IQNLSYNNEVVAST
+788 IANLNYNSNTVAST

-834 VVVFTD
+834 VVMFTD
-840 GIPYNT
+840 GIPYHVLL
-846 DTRNN
+846 DPQ
-851 TVSIANDAISKAKDC
+851 TVNIANNAISKAKDC

-881 FETEYK
+881 FETEYDS
-887 NPYYFTT
+887 PYYFTT

-971 DARSAA
+971 DTRSAA

-1060 QLATN
+1060 QLPTN
-1065 AKNSGIYKTA
+1065 AKDSGIYKTA

-1116 AAPAKQDPNNYVTTY
+1116 AAPVKQDPNNYVKTY
-1131 SRQDGGVKVSADG
+1131 SSQDGGVKVSADG
-1144 TNAVVSPGTNWSS
+1144 TNAVVSPDTNWSS

-1203 TTAGTSD
+1203 TTAGTSE
-1210 NLRQTVNND
+1210 NLRQTVNNG

-1247 DSKFSQ
+1247 DNKFSQ

-1347 DLQDAGSSALVSE
+1347 DLQGAGSSALVSE

-1423 DQGVYLDGEKNVT
+1423 DQGAYLDGEKNVT

-1562 NAAPMVDQDTL
+1562 NAAPMVDQGTL

-1588 TTVDPTGPDTPWVN
+1588 TPVDPSGPDTPWVN

>member
-37 TQVVTSDT
+37 APVVTDDT

-56 RKAYPDYMANAAP
+56 KKAYPDYMANAAP

-75 LTNGENLVPQG
+75 LTDGENLVPQG

-96 LVSYYVDKADKNSAD
+96 LVSYYVDKYDSAN

-175 TKTISISAWE
+175 TKTISISVGE
-185 SVSIAGINS
+185 SVSIASINN

-213 YNNNK
+213 YNK
-218 QYSKKPGKYHSMMYG
+218 DYSKVPGKYLSMMYG

-279 LSRSFGRTN
+279 LSRSYGRKN
-288 DSALTIY
+288 ASYLTIY

-304 VDNPTVLRDK
+304 VDNPTVLSDK

-406 AYNTNDGAVPTQY
+406 TYNTKDGAVPTQY
-419 AMQVKGLMEKG
+419 AMQAAGLNAAGQRGSTTK
-430 RDGTL
+430 D
-435 GNSGNPSQK
+435 NPSQS
-444 DADSMYMEPAEQ
+444 DGDSMYMKSAEQ
-456 SNYEIKTVD
+456 SNYVIKTVD

-496 VSNDP
+496 VSNDLT
-501 AYAQY
+501 YSGN
-506 PCFYFGSRLMLMQ
+506 PCFYFGSRLMYMQ
-519 QYGQFERQN
+519 QFGKYERQN

-535 KDGLF
+535 DSGLF
-540 QLYYQNL
+540 QFYYQNL
-547 NNGNSYYL
+547 SNGSSYYL
-555 WCNDGTYN
+555 WCNDGQYN
-563 NQYDDFYANG
+563 TQYDAFYAYG
-573 NQASQHTGYT
+573 NQKSQHVGDK
-583 EKSGTFHCDANYK
+583 EESGTFHCDAK
-596 APSTTEGNKLY
+596 HSQKDSE
-607 NSGNKTSKNSPDEGS
+607 SGNKSTASLSSPNAGAAVADQ
-622 DVPDLYSYFTIYK
+622 YSYFTIYK

-649 NLDKTAELQANGTYN
+649 NLDKTAKLQDNGTYN

-687 ADTDYVLVLDMSKS
+687 ADTDYVLVLDMSGS
-701 MRDDGKMDMLKTA
+701 MNDDGKMDMLKAA

-720 DLLAAQNA
+720 DLVAAQNA

-741 NNDDIAT
+741 NNNHDVAL
-748 WTKYKMTGYY
+748 WNQYKMTGYY

-774 KALMDVSSALKTSV
+774 KALMDVSSDLKTSV
-788 IQNLSYNNEVVAST
+788 IANLNYNSNTVAST

-834 VVVFTD
+834 VVMFTD
-840 GIPYNT
+840 GIPYHVWT
-846 DTRNN
+846 DPQ
-851 TVSIANDAISKAKDC
+851 TVNIANNAISKAKDC

-881 FETEYK
+881 FETKY
-887 NPYYFTT
+887 NSPYYFTT

-1085 VPTVDVPSVSCTL
+1085 VPTVNVPSVSCTL

-1116 AAPAKQDPNNYVTTY
+1116 AAPVKQDPNNYVTTY

-1144 TNAVVSPGTNWSS
+1144 TNAVVSPDTNWSS

-1167 ADGTFE
+1167 ADGTLE

-1210 NLRQTVNND
+1210 NLRQTVNNG

-1247 DSKFSQ
+1247 DNKFSQ

-1299 GDGTIAHGTT
+1299 GDDTIAHGTT

-1347 DLQDAGSSALVSE
+1347 DLQGAGSSALVSE

-1416 YGALKAE
+1416 YGALKAK

-1487 NRAITFK
+1487 NSAIAFK

-1562 NAAPMVDQDTL
+1562 NAAPMVDQGTL

-1588 TTVDPTGPDTPWVN
+1588 TPVDPSGPDTPWVN

>member
-37 TQVVTSDT
+37 VPVVTDDT

-56 RKAYPDYMANAAP
+56 KKAYPEYMANAAP

-75 LTNGENLVPQG
+75 LTDGENLVPQG

-96 LVSYYVDKADKNSAD
+96 LVSYYVDKYDSAN

-175 TKTISISAWE
+175 TKTISISVGE
-185 SVSIAGINS
+185 SVSIASINN

-213 YNNNK
+213 YNK
-218 QYSKKPGKYHSMMYG
+218 DYSKVPGKYLSMMYG

-279 LSRSFGRTN
+279 LSRSYGRKN
-288 DSALTIY
+288 ASYLTIY

-304 VDNPTVLRDK
+304 VDNPTVLSDK

-353 GKGSNPTDQ
+353 AKGSNPTDQ

-406 AYNTNDGAVPTQY
+406 AYNTKDGAVPTQY
-419 AMQVKGLMEKG
+419 AMQAAGLNAAGQRGSTTK
-430 RDGTL
+430 D
-435 GNSGNPSQK
+435 NPSQS
-444 DADSMYMEPAEQ
+444 DGDSMYMKSAEQ
-456 SNYEIKTVD
+456 SNYVIKTVD

-496 VSNDP
+496 VSNDLT
-501 AYAQY
+501 YSGN
-506 PCFYFGSRLMLMQ
+506 PCFYFGSRLMYMQ
-519 QYGQFERQN
+519 QFGKYERQN

-535 KDGLF
+535 DSGLF
-540 QLYYQNL
+540 QFYYQNL
-547 NNGNSYYL
+547 SNGSSYYL
-555 WCNDGTYN
+555 WCNDGQYN
-563 NQYDDFYANG
+563 TQYDAFYAYG
-573 NQASQHTGYT
+573 NQKSQHVGDK
-583 EKSGTFHCDANYK
+583 EENGTFHCDAK
-596 APSTTEGNKLY
+596 HSQKDSE
-607 NSGNKTSKNSPDEGS
+607 SGNKSTASLSSPNAGAAVEDQ
-622 DVPDLYSYFTIYK
+622 YSYFTIYK

-649 NLDKTAELQANGTYN
+649 NLDKTAKLQDNGTYN

-687 ADTDYVLVLDMSKS
+687 ADTDYVLVLDMSRS
-701 MRDDGKMDMLKTA
+701 MNDDGKLNMLKSSVKAFISQLVTA
-714 LDKFVD
+714 EKEHGT
-720 DLLAAQNA
+720 N
-728 SGKSYRVAVVTFS
+728 YRVAIVTFS
-741 NNDDIAT
+741 NGSDNT
-748 WTKYKMTGYY
+748 LLWQYTGTGYY
-758 VGSNFIG
+758 KGTSFVG
-765 YKDRDKSYG
+765 YKNRGGSYG
-774 KALMDVSSALKTSV
+774 SALQGVNTSLNTSV
-788 IQNLSYNNEVVAST
+788 VDKLSPPSVSGATNT
-802 HTELG
+802 QLG
-807 MELAY
+807 MELAA
-812 GILQNSGADYKNPLS
+812 GILSSSNANYTHPERAD
-827 ANYRNAA
+827 YRNAA
-834 VVVFTD
+834 VVLFTD
-840 GIPYNT
+840 GKPENLT
-846 DTRNN
+846 GN
-851 TVSIANDAISKAKDC
+851 TVKVANEAIKYSANC

-881 FETEYK
+881 FETEYDS
-887 NPYYFTT
+887 PYYFTT

-957 NADSVLRDKITDSF
+957 NADSVLRDEITDSF

-1060 QLATN
+1060 QLPTN
-1065 AKNSGIYKTA
+1065 AENSGIYKTA

-1085 VPTVDVPSVSCTL
+1085 VPTVNVPSVSCTL

-1144 TNAVVSPGTNWSS
+1144 KNAVVSPGTNWSS
-1157 TQRNYVLAQA
+1157 TQRNYVLAQT
-1167 ADGTFE
+1167 ADGTLE

-1186 YEEDKLTRGNES
+1186 YEEDKLTCGNES

-1203 TTAGTSD
+1203 TTAGTSE
-1210 NLRQTVNND
+1210 NLRQTVNNG

-1247 DSKFSQ
+1247 DNKFSQ

-1347 DLQDAGSSALVSE
+1347 DLQGAGSSALVSE

-1378 YMDDNSILSPKHQP
+1378 YMDDNSVLSPKHQP

-1423 DQGVYLDGEKNVT
+1423 DQGVYLNGEKNVT

-1501 QVSARAVTDKAARIN
+1501 QVSARAVTDKEARIN
-1516 TDKDVTSNTEMYYEV
+1516 TDKDVASNTEMYYEV

-1588 TTVDPTGPDTPWVN
+1588 TPVDPSGPDTPWVN

>member
-37 TQVVTSDT
+37 APVVTDDT

-56 RKAYPDYMANAAP
+56 KKAYPDYMANAAP

-75 LTNGENLVPQG
+75 LTDGENLVPQG
-86 IAYWAEKNWL
+86 IAYWVEKNWL
-96 LVSYYVDKADKNSAD
+96 LVSYYVDKYDSAD

-153 NLYYTDGHHGIGYIP
+153 NLYYTDGNHGIGYIP

-175 TKTISISAWE
+175 TKTISISVGE
-185 SVSIAGINS
+185 SVSIAGINN

-213 YNNNK
+213 YNK
-218 QYSKKPGKYHSMMYG
+218 DYSKVPGKYLSMMYG

-251 AEKPTYVVAAPDSVD
+251 AADPTYVVAAPDSVD

-279 LSRSFGRTN
+279 LSRSYGRKN
-288 DSALTIY
+288 ASYLTIY

-304 VDNPTVLRDK
+304 VDNPTVLSDK

-353 GKGSNPTDQ
+353 AKGSNPTDQ

-406 AYNTNDGAVPTQY
+406 TYNTKDGAVPTQY
-419 AMQVKGLMEKG
+419 AMQAAGLNAAGQRGSTTK
-430 RDGTL
+430 D
-435 GNSGNPSQK
+435 NPSQK
-444 DADSMYMEPAEQ
+444 DGDSMYMKSAEQ
-456 SNYEIKTVD
+456 SNYVIKTVD

-496 VSNDP
+496 VSNDLT
-501 AYAQY
+501 YSGN
-506 PCFYFGSRLMLMQ
+506 PCFYFGSRLMYMQ
-519 QYGQFERQN
+519 QFGKYERQN

-535 KDGLF
+535 DSGLF
-540 QLYYQNL
+540 QFYYQNL
-547 NNGNSYYL
+547 SNGSSYYL
-555 WCNDGTYN
+555 WCNDGQYN
-563 NQYDDFYANG
+563 TQYDAFYAYG
-573 NQASQHTGYT
+573 NQKSQHVGDK
-583 EKSGTFHCDANYK
+583 EESGTFHCDAK
-596 APSTTEGNKLY
+596 HSQKDSE
-607 NSGNKTSKNSPDEGS
+607 SGNKSTASLSSPNAGAA
-622 DVPDLYSYFTIYK
+622 VPDQYSYFTIYK

-649 NLDKTAELQANGTYN
+649 NLDKTAKLQDNGTYN

-687 ADTDYVLVLDMSKS
+687 ADTDYVLVLDMSRS
-701 MRDDGKMDMLKTA
+701 MNDDGKLNMLKSSVKAFISQLVTA
-714 LDKFVD
+714 EKEHGT
-720 DLLAAQNA
+720 N
-728 SGKSYRVAVVTFS
+728 YRVAIVTFS
-741 NNDDIAT
+741 NGSDNT
-748 WTKYKMTGYY
+748 LLWQYTGTGYY
-758 VGSNFIG
+758 KGTSFVG
-765 YKDRDKSYG
+765 YKNRGGSYG
-774 KALMDVSSALKTSV
+774 SALQGVNTSLNTSV
-788 IQNLSYNNEVVAST
+788 VDKLSPPSVSGATNT
-802 HTELG
+802 QLG
-807 MELAY
+807 MELAA
-812 GILQNSGADYKNPLS
+812 GILSSSNANYTHPERAD
-827 ANYRNAA
+827 YRNAA
-834 VVVFTD
+834 VVLFTD
-840 GIPYNT
+840 GKPENLT
-846 DTRNN
+846 GN
-851 TVSIANDAISKAKDC
+851 TVKVANEAIKYSANC

-881 FETEYK
+881 FETEYDS
-887 NPYYFTT
+887 PYYFTT

-1005 AKTGSNISAEL
+1005 AKTGSSISAEL

-1203 TTAGTSD
+1203 TTAGTSE
-1210 NLRQTVNND
+1210 NLRQTVNNG

-1247 DSKFSQ
+1247 DNKFSQ

-1299 GDGTIAHGTT
+1299 GDDTIAHGTT

-1347 DLQDAGSSALVSE
+1347 DLQGAGSSALVNE

-1416 YGALKAE
+1416 YGALKAG

-1562 NAAPMVDQDTL
+1562 NAAPMVDQGTL

-1588 TTVDPTGPDTPWVN
+1588 TPVDPSGPDTPWVN

>member
-37 TQVVTSDT
+37 VPVVTDDT
-45 NADGTAASDAY
+45 NADGSAASDAY
-56 RKAYPDYMANAAP
+56 KKAYPDYMANAAP

-75 LTNGENLVPQG
+75 LTDGENLVPQG

-96 LVSYYVDKADKNSAD
+96 LVSYYVDKYDSAN

-175 TKTISISAWE
+175 TKTISISVGE
-185 SVSIAGINS
+185 SVSIASINK

-213 YNNNK
+213 YNK
-218 QYSKKPGKYHSMMYG
+218 DYSKVPGKYLSMMYG

-279 LSRSFGRTN
+279 LSRSYGRKN
-288 DSALTIY
+288 ASYLTIY
-295 SCTLDKSST
+295 SCTLDKNST
-304 VDNPTVLRDK
+304 VDNPTVLSDK

-406 AYNTNDGAVPTQY
+406 TYNTKDGAVPTQY
-419 AMQVKGLMEKG
+419 AMQAAGLNAAGQRGSTTK
-430 RDGTL
+430 D
-435 GNSGNPSQK
+435 NPSQK
-444 DADSMYMEPAEQ
+444 DGDSMYMKSAEQ
-456 SNYEIKTVD
+456 SNYVIKTVD

-496 VSNDP
+496 VSNDLT
-501 AYAQY
+501 YSGN
-506 PCFYFGSRLMLMQ
+506 PCFYFGSRLMYMQ
-519 QYGQFERQN
+519 QFGKYERQN

-535 KDGLF
+535 DSGLF
-540 QLYYQNL
+540 QFYYQNL
-547 NNGNSYYL
+547 NNGSSYYL
-555 WCNDGTYN
+555 WCNDGQYN
-563 NQYDDFYANG
+563 TQYDAFYAYG
-573 NQASQHTGYT
+573 NQKSQHVGDK
-583 EKSGTFHCDANYK
+583 EENGTFHCDAK
-596 APSTTEGNKLY
+596 HDADVSE
-607 NSGNKTSKNSPDEGS
+607 SGNKSTATPS
-622 DVPDLYSYFTIYK
+622 DPNAGDGVADQYSYFTIYK
-635 RYEKHTTQTGKSGT
+635 RHEKHTTQTGKSGT
-649 NLDKTAELQANGTYN
+649 NLDKTAKLQDNGTYN

-687 ADTDYVLVLDMSKS
+687 ADTDYVLVLDMSGS
-701 MRDDGKMDMLKTA
+701 MNDDGKMDMLKAA
-714 LDKFVD
+714 LNKFVD
-720 DLLAAQNA
+720 DLLAAQKA

-741 NNDDIAT
+741 NNGS
-748 WTKYKMTGYY
+748 WGSYGKTGYY
-758 VGSNFIG
+758 VNSKFIG
-765 YKDRDKSYG
+765 YKNRDKSYG
-774 KALMDVSSALKTSV
+774 EAFMNVDNALKTDV
-788 IQNLSYNNEVVAST
+788 IANLSHQSSGAT

-812 GILQNSGADYKNPLS
+812 GILQNSGANYKDPSS

-834 VVVFTD
+834 VVMFTD
-840 GIPYNT
+840 GIPYHVWL
-846 DTRNN
+846 DQQ
-851 TVSIANDAISKAKDC
+851 TVNIANNAISKAKDC

-1060 QLATN
+1060 QLPTN

-1085 VPTVDVPSVSCTL
+1085 VPTVNVPSVSCTL

-1116 AAPAKQDPNNYVTTY
+1116 AAPVKQDPNNYVTTY
-1131 SRQDGGVKVSADG
+1131 SSQDGGVKVSADG
-1144 TNAVVSPGTNWSS
+1144 TNAVMSPDTNWSS
-1157 TQRNYVLAQA
+1157 TQRNYVLAQT
-1167 ADGTFE
+1167 ADGTLE

-1210 NLRQTVNND
+1210 NLRQTVNNG

-1247 DSKFSQ
+1247 DNKFSQ

-1309 LYQTPVVQNLA
+1309 LHQTPVVQNLA
-1320 LDYGTYT
+1320 LGYGTYT

-1347 DLQDAGSSALVSE
+1347 DLQGAGSSALVNE

-1416 YGALKAE
+1416 YGALKAG

-1562 NAAPMVDQDTL
+1562 NAAPMVDQGTL

-1588 TTVDPTGPDTPWVN
+1588 TPVDPSGPDTPWVN

>member
-37 TQVVTSDT
+37 APVVTDDT

-56 RKAYPDYMANAAP
+56 KKAYPEYMANAAP

-75 LTNGENLVPQG
+75 LTDGENLVPQG

-96 LVSYYVDKADKNSAD
+96 LVSYYVDKYDSAN

-175 TKTISISAWE
+175 TKTISISVGE
-185 SVSIAGINS
+185 SVSIASINN

-213 YNNNK
+213 YNK
-218 QYSKKPGKYHSMMYG
+218 DYSKVPGKYLSMMYG

-279 LSRSFGRTN
+279 LSRSYGRKN
-288 DSALTIY
+288 ASYLTIY

-304 VDNPTVLRDK
+304 VDNPTVLSDK

-353 GKGSNPTDQ
+353 AKGSNPTDQ

-406 AYNTNDGAVPTQY
+406 AYNTKDGAVPTQY
-419 AMQVKGLMEKG
+419 AMQAAGLNAAGQRGSTTK
-430 RDGTL
+430 D
-435 GNSGNPSQK
+435 NPSQS
-444 DADSMYMEPAEQ
+444 DGDSMYMKSAEQ
-456 SNYEIKTVD
+456 SNYVIKTVD

-496 VSNDP
+496 VSNDLT
-501 AYAQY
+501 YSGN
-506 PCFYFGSRLMLMQ
+506 PCFYFGSRLMYMQ
-519 QYGQFERQN
+519 QFGKYERQN

-535 KDGLF
+535 DSGLF
-540 QLYYQNL
+540 QFYYQNL
-547 NNGNSYYL
+547 NNGSSYYL
-555 WCNDGTYN
+555 WCNDGKYN
-563 NQYDDFYANG
+563 AKYDTFYAYG
-573 NQASQHTGYT
+573 NQASQHVGVK
-583 EKSGTFHCDANYK
+583 EENGTFHCDAK
-596 APSTTEGNKLY
+596 HGQKDSE
-607 NSGNKTSKNSPDEGS
+607 SGNKSTATPS
-622 DVPDLYSYFTIYK
+622 DPNAGAAVPDQYSYFTIYK
-635 RYEKHTTQTGKSGT
+635 RHEKHTTQTGKSGT
-649 NLDKTAELQANGTYN
+649 NLDKTAELQDNGTYN

-687 ADTDYVLVLDMSKS
+687 ADTDYVLVLDMSRS
-701 MRDDGKMDMLKTA
+701 MNDDGKLNMLKSSVKAFISQLVTA
-714 LDKFVD
+714 EKEHGT
-720 DLLAAQNA
+720 N
-728 SGKSYRVAVVTFS
+728 YRVAIVTFS
-741 NNDDIAT
+741 NGSDNT
-748 WTKYKMTGYY
+748 LLWQYTGTGYY
-758 VGSNFIG
+758 KGTSFVG
-765 YKDRDKSYG
+765 YKNRGGSYG
-774 KALMDVSSALKTSV
+774 SALQGVNTSLNTSV
-788 IQNLSYNNEVVAST
+788 VDKLSPPSVSGATNT
-802 HTELG
+802 QLG
-807 MELAY
+807 MELAA
-812 GILQNSGADYKNPLS
+812 GILSSSNANYTHPERAD
-827 ANYRNAA
+827 YRNAA
-834 VVVFTD
+834 VVLFTD
-840 GIPYNT
+840 GKPENLT
-846 DTRNN
+846 GN
-851 TVSIANDAISKAKDC
+851 TVKVANEAIKYSANC

-881 FETEYK
+881 FETEYD

-894 NKFMSVL
+894 NKFMSVM
-901 SSNYPKATDLTITGA
+901 SSNYPGATNLTKTGA

-1060 QLATN
+1060 QLPTN
-1065 AKNSGIYKTA
+1065 AENSGIYKTA

-1116 AAPAKQDPNNYVTTY
+1116 AAPVKQDPNNYVTTY

-1144 TNAVVSPGTNWSS
+1144 TNAVVSPDTNWSS
-1157 TQRNYVLAQA
+1157 TQRNYVLAQT
-1167 ADGTFE
+1167 ADGTLE

-1203 TTAGTSD
+1203 TTAGTSE
-1210 NLRQTVNND
+1210 NLRQTVNNG

-1247 DSKFSQ
+1247 DNKFSQ

-1347 DLQDAGSSALVSE
+1347 DLQGAGSSALVSE

-1423 DQGVYLDGEKNVT
+1423 DQGAYLNGEKNVT

-1562 NAAPMVDQDTL
+1562 NAAPMVDQGTL

-1588 TTVDPTGPDTPWVN
+1588 TPVDPSGPDTPWVN

-1776 VKNYVNVLG
+1776 VKNYVNILG

>member
-37 TQVVTSDT
+37 VQVVTDDT

-56 RKAYPDYMANAAP
+56 KKAYPEYMANAAP

-75 LTNGENLVPQG
+75 LTDGENLVPQG

-96 LVSYYVDKADKNSAD
+96 LVSYYVDKYDSAN

-175 TKTISISAWE
+175 TKTISISVGE
-185 SVSIAGINS
+185 SVSIASINN

-213 YNNNK
+213 YNK
-218 QYSKKPGKYHSMMYG
+218 DYSKVPGKYLSMMYG

-279 LSRSFGRTN
+279 LSRSYGRKN
-288 DSALTIY
+288 ASYLTIY

-304 VDNPTVLRDK
+304 VDNPTVLSDK

-353 GKGSNPTDQ
+353 AKGSNPTDQ

-406 AYNTNDGAVPTQY
+406 AYNTKDGTVPTQY
-419 AMQVKGLMEKG
+419 AMQAAGLNAAGQRGSTTK
-430 RDGTL
+430 D
-435 GNSGNPSQK
+435 NPSQK
-444 DADSMYMEPAEQ
+444 DGDSMYMKSAEQ
-456 SNYEIKTVD
+456 SNYVIKTVD

-486 PEDSNHVVTV
+486 PEDSNRVVTV
-496 VSNDP
+496 VSNDLT
-501 AYAQY
+501 YSGN
-506 PCFYFGSRLMLMQ
+506 PCFYFGSRLMYMQ
-519 QYGQFERQN
+519 QFGKYERQN

-535 KDGLF
+535 DSGLF
-540 QLYYQNL
+540 QFYYQNL
-547 NNGNSYYL
+547 SNGSSYYL
-555 WCNDGTYN
+555 WCNDGQYN
-563 NQYDDFYANG
+563 TQYDAFYAYG
-573 NQASQHTGYT
+573 NQKSQHVGDK
-583 EKSGTFHCDANYK
+583 EENGTFHCDAK
-596 APSTTEGNKLY
+596 HSQKDSE
-607 NSGNKTSKNSPDEGS
+607 SGNKSTASLSSPNAGAA
-622 DVPDLYSYFTIYK
+622 VPDQYSYFTIYK

-649 NLDKTAELQANGTYN
+649 NLDKTAKLQDNGTYN

-687 ADTDYVLVLDMSKS
+687 ADTDYVFVLDMSKS
-701 MRDDGKMDMLKTA
+701 MRDDGKMDMLKAA

-720 DLLAAQNA
+720 DLVAAQKA

-741 NNDDIAT
+741 NNNHDVAL
-748 WTKYKMTGYY
+748 WNQYKMTGYY

-788 IQNLSYNNEVVAST
+788 IANLNYNSNTVAST

-840 GIPYNT
+840 GIPYHA
-846 DTRNN
+846 DIKPQ
-851 TVSIANDAISKAKDC
+851 TVDIANNAISKAKDC

-881 FETEYK
+881 FETKYDS
-887 NPYYFTT
+887 PYYFTT

-971 DARSAA
+971 DTRSAA

-1060 QLATN
+1060 QLPTN
-1065 AKNSGIYKTA
+1065 AENSGIYKTA

-1116 AAPAKQDPNNYVTTY
+1116 AAPVKQDPNNYVTTY
-1131 SRQDGGVKVSADG
+1131 SSQDGGVKVSADG
-1144 TNAVVSPGTNWSS
+1144 TNAVMSPDTNWSS
-1157 TQRNYVLAQA
+1157 TQRNYVLAQT
-1167 ADGTFE
+1167 ADGTLE

-1210 NLRQTVNND
+1210 NLRQTVNNG

-1247 DSKFSQ
+1247 DNKFSQ

-1299 GDGTIAHGTT
+1299 GGDTIAHGTT

-1347 DLQDAGSSALVSE
+1347 DLQGAGSSALVNE

-1416 YGALKAE
+1416 YGALKAK

-1487 NRAITFK
+1487 NSAIAFK

-1562 NAAPMVDQDTL
+1562 NAAPMVDQGTL

-1588 TTVDPTGPDTPWVN
+1588 TPVDPSGPDTPWVN

-1719 DVSKTDPAGLAA
+1719 DVSKTDPAGLTA

>member
-37 TQVVTSDT
+37 APVFTDDT

-56 RKAYPDYMANAAP
+56 KKAYPEYMANAAP

-75 LTNGENLVPQG
+75 LTDGENLVPQG
-86 IAYWAEKNWL
+86 IAYWAAKNWL
-96 LVSYYVDKADKNSAD
+96 LVSYYVDKYDSAN

-175 TKTISISAWE
+175 TKTISISVGE
-185 SVSIAGINS
+185 SVSIASINN

-213 YNNNK
+213 YNK
-218 QYSKKPGKYHSMMYG
+218 DYSKVPGKYLSMMYG

-279 LSRSFGRTN
+279 LSRSYGRKN
-288 DSALTIY
+288 ASYLTIY

-304 VDNPTVLRDK
+304 VDNPTVLSDK

-406 AYNTNDGAVPTQY
+406 AYNTKDGAVPTQY
-419 AMQVKGLMEKG
+419 AMQAAGLNAAGQRGSTTK
-430 RDGTL
+430 D
-435 GNSGNPSQK
+435 NPSQK
-444 DADSMYMEPAEQ
+444 DGDSMYMKSAEQ
-456 SNYEIKTVD
+456 SNYVIKTVD

-496 VSNDP
+496 VSNDLT
-501 AYAQY
+501 YSGN
-506 PCFYFGSRLMLMQ
+506 PCFYFGSRLMYMQ
-519 QYGQFERQN
+519 QFGKYERQN

-535 KDGLF
+535 DSGLF
-540 QLYYQNL
+540 QFYYQNL
-547 NNGNSYYL
+547 SNGSSYYL
-555 WCNDGTYN
+555 WCNDGQYN
-563 NQYDDFYANG
+563 TQYDAFYAYG
-573 NQASQHTGYT
+573 NQKSQHVGDK
-583 EKSGTFHCDANYK
+583 EENGTFHCDAK
-596 APSTTEGNKLY
+596 HSQKDSE
-607 NSGNKTSKNSPDEGS
+607 SGNKSTASLSSPNAGAA
-622 DVPDLYSYFTIYK
+622 VPDQYSYFTIYK

-649 NLDKTAELQANGTYN
+649 NLDKTAKLQDNGTYN

-687 ADTDYVLVLDMSKS
+687 ADTDYVLVLDMSRS
-701 MRDDGKMDMLKTA
+701 MNDDGKLNMLKSSVKAFISQLVTA
-714 LDKFVD
+714 EKEHGT
-720 DLLAAQNA
+720 N
-728 SGKSYRVAVVTFS
+728 YRVAIVTFS
-741 NNDDIAT
+741 NGSDNT
-748 WTKYKMTGYY
+748 LLWQYTGTGYY
-758 VGSNFIG
+758 KGTSFVG
-765 YKDRDKSYG
+765 YKNRGGSYG
-774 KALMDVSSALKTSV
+774 SALQGVNTSLNTSV
-788 IQNLSYNNEVVAST
+788 VDKLSPPSVSGATNT
-802 HTELG
+802 QLG
-807 MELAY
+807 MELAA
-812 GILQNSGADYKNPLS
+812 GILSSSNANYTHPERAD
-827 ANYRNAA
+827 YRNAA
-834 VVVFTD
+834 VVLFTD
-840 GIPYNT
+840 GKPENLT
-846 DTRNN
+846 GN
-851 TVSIANDAISKAKDC
+851 TVKVANEAIKYSANC

-881 FETEYK
+881 FETEYDS
-887 NPYYFTT
+887 PYYFTT

-1060 QLATN
+1060 QLPTN
-1065 AKNSGIYKTA
+1065 AENSGIYKTA

-1085 VPTVDVPSVSCTL
+1085 VPTVNVPSVSCTL

-1116 AAPAKQDPNNYVTTY
+1116 AAPAKQDPNNYVKTY

-1144 TNAVVSPGTNWSS
+1144 TNAVVSPDTNWSS
-1157 TQRNYVLAQA
+1157 TQRNYVLTQT
-1167 ADGTFE
+1167 ADGTLE

-1210 NLRQTVNND
+1210 NLRQTVNNG

-1247 DSKFSQ
+1247 DNKFSQ

-1347 DLQDAGSSALVSE
+1347 DLQGAGSSALVSE

-1416 YGALKAE
+1416 YGALKAG

-1562 NAAPMVDQDTL
+1562 NAAPMVDQGTL

-1588 TTVDPTGPDTPWVN
+1588 TPVDPSGPDTPWVN

>member
-37 TQVVTSDT
+37 APVFTDDT

-56 RKAYPDYMANAAP
+56 KKAYPEYMANAAP

-75 LTNGENLVPQG
+75 LTDGENLVPQG
-86 IAYWAEKNWL
+86 IAYWAAKNWL
-96 LVSYYVDKADKNSAD
+96 LVSYYVDKYDSAN

-175 TKTISISAWE
+175 TKTISISVGE
-185 SVSIAGINS
+185 SVSIASINN

-213 YNNNK
+213 YNK
-218 QYSKKPGKYHSMMYG
+218 DYSKVPGKYLSMMYG

-266 QIQGVAYRNGQII
+266 QIQGVVYRNGQII
-279 LSRSFGRTN
+279 LSRSYGRKN
-288 DSALTIY
+288 ASYLTIY

-304 VDNPTVLRDK
+304 VDNPTVLSDK

-406 AYNTNDGAVPTQY
+406 TYNTNDGAVPTQY

-687 ADTDYVLVLDMSKS
+687 ADTDYVLVLDMSRS
-701 MRDDGKMDMLKTA
+701 MNDDGKLNMLKSSVKAFISQLVTA
-714 LDKFVD
+714 EKEHGT
-720 DLLAAQNA
+720 N
-728 SGKSYRVAVVTFS
+728 YRVAIVTFS
-741 NNDDIAT
+741 NGSDNT
-748 WTKYKMTGYY
+748 LLWQYTGTGYY
-758 VGSNFIG
+758 KGTSFVG
-765 YKDRDKSYG
+765 YKNRGGSYG
-774 KALMDVSSALKTSV
+774 SALQGVNTSLNTSV
-788 IQNLSYNNEVVAST
+788 VDKLSPPSVSGATNT
-802 HTELG
+802 QLG
-807 MELAY
+807 MELAA
-812 GILQNSGADYKNPLS
+812 GILSSSNANYTHPERAD
-827 ANYRNAA
+827 YRNAA
-834 VVVFTD
+834 VVLFTD
-840 GIPYNT
+840 GKPENLT
-846 DTRNN
+846 GN
-851 TVSIANDAISKAKDC
+851 TVKVANEAIKYSANC

-881 FETEYK
+881 FETEYD

-894 NKFMSVL
+894 NKFMSVM
-901 SSNYPKATDLTITGA
+901 SSNYPGATNLTKTGA

-1005 AKTGSNISAEL
+1005 AKTGSSISAEL

-1049 GVLLNDGVSGE
+1049 GVLLNDGVSGMT
-1060 QLATN
+1060 LATN
-1065 AKNSGIYKTA
+1065 AENSGIYKTA

-1116 AAPAKQDPNNYVTTY
+1116 AAPVKQDPNNYVTTY
-1131 SRQDGGVKVSADG
+1131 SSQDGGVKVSADG
-1144 TNAVVSPGTNWSS
+1144 TNAVMSPDTNWSS
-1157 TQRNYVLAQA
+1157 TQRNYVLAQT
-1167 ADGTFE
+1167 ADGTLE

-1203 TTAGTSD
+1203 TTAGTSE
-1210 NLRQTVNND
+1210 NLRQTVNNG

-1247 DSKFSQ
+1247 DNKFSQ

-1347 DLQDAGSSALVSE
+1347 DLQGAGSSALVSE

-1416 YGALKAE
+1416 YGALKAG

-1562 NAAPMVDQDTL
+1562 NAAPMVDQGTL

-1588 TTVDPTGPDTPWVN
+1588 TPVDPSGPDTPWVN

>member
-37 TQVVTSDT
+37 APVVTDDT

-56 RKAYPDYMANAAP
+56 KKAYPEYMANAAP

-75 LTNGENLVPQG
+75 LTDGENLVPQG
-86 IAYWAEKNWL
+86 IAYWAANNWL
-96 LVSYYVDKADKNSAD
+96 LVSYYVDKYDSAN

-153 NLYYTDGHHGIGYIP
+153 NLYYTDGNHGIGYIP
-168 LTELTAE
+168 LTELTAG
-175 TKTISISAWE
+175 TNPISISVGE
-185 SVSIAGINS
+185 SVSIAGINN

-213 YNNNK
+213 YNDK
-218 QYSKKPGKYHSMMYG
+218 YKKIPGKYHSMMYG

-251 AEKPTYVVAAPDSVD
+251 AADPTYVMAAPDSVD

-279 LSRSFGRTN
+279 LSRSFGRKN

-304 VDNPTVLRDK
+304 VDNPTVLSDK

-338 FESGAAYYREGKDGK
+338 FESGAAYYREGKDK
-353 GKGSNPTDQ
+353 NGKGSNPTDQ

-406 AYNTNDGAVPTQY
+406 AYNTKDGAVSTQY
-419 AMQVKGLMEKG
+419 AMQAAGLNAAGQRGSTTK
-430 RDGTL
+430 D
-435 GNSGNPSQK
+435 NPSQS
-444 DADSMYMEPAEQ
+444 DGDSMYMKSAEQ
-456 SNYEIKTVD
+456 SNYVIKTVD

-496 VSNDP
+496 VSNDLT
-501 AYAQY
+501 YSGN
-506 PCFYFGSRLMLMQ
+506 PCFYFGSRLMYMQ
-519 QYGQFERQN
+519 QFGKYERQN

-535 KDGLF
+535 DSGLF
-540 QLYYQNL
+540 QFYYQNL
-547 NNGNSYYL
+547 SNGSSYYL
-555 WCNDGTYN
+555 WCNDGKYN
-563 NQYDDFYANG
+563 AKYDAFYAYG
-573 NQASQHTGYT
+573 NQKSQHVGDK
-583 EKSGTFHCDANYK
+583 EESGTFHCDAK
-596 APSTTEGNKLY
+596 HGQKDSE
-607 NSGNKTSKNSPDEGS
+607 SGNKSTASPS
-622 DVPDLYSYFTIYK
+622 DPNAGYAVPDQYSYFTIYK
-635 RYEKHTTQTGKSGT
+635 RHEKHTTQTGKSGT
-649 NLDKTAELQANGTYN
+649 NLDKTAKLQDNGTYN

-701 MRDDGKMDMLKTA
+701 MRDDGKMDMLKAA

-720 DLLAAQNA
+720 DLVAAQKA

-741 NNDDIAT
+741 NNDSWGGDYA
-748 WTKYKMTGYY
+748 KTGYY
-758 VGSNFIG
+758 VNSSFIG
-765 YKDRDKSYG
+765 YKDRNKSYG

-788 IQNLSYNNEVVAST
+788 IANLNYNSKTVAST

-840 GIPYNT
+840 GTPYNVAV
-846 DTRNN
+846 DTK
-851 TVSIANDAISKAKDC
+851 TVSIANNAISKAKDC

-881 FETEYK
+881 FETEYDS
-887 NPYYFTT
+887 PYYFTT

-1060 QLATN
+1060 QLPTN
-1065 AKNSGIYKTA
+1065 AENSGIYKTA

-1116 AAPAKQDPNNYVTTY
+1116 AAPVKQDPNNYVTTY

-1167 ADGTFE
+1167 ADGTLE

-1210 NLRQTVNND
+1210 NLRQTVNNG

-1247 DSKFSQ
+1247 DNKFSQ

-1299 GDGTIAHGTT
+1299 GDDTIAHGTT

-1320 LDYGTYT
+1320 LAYGTYT

-1347 DLQDAGSSALVSE
+1347 DLQGAGSSALVSE

-1449 ITNETTNGFAYIEG
+1449 IKNETTNGFAYIEG

-1487 NRAITFK
+1487 NSAIAFK

-1516 TDKDVTSNTEMYYEV
+1516 TDKDVISNTEMYYEV
-1531 RPNNDGTVVIQN
+1531 RPNDDGTVVIQN

-1562 NAAPMVDQDTL
+1562 NAAPMVDQGTL

-1588 TTVDPTGPDTPWVN
+1588 TPVDPTGPDTPWVN

>member
-37 TQVVTSDT
+37 VPVVTDDT

-56 RKAYPDYMANAAP
+56 KKAYPDYMANAAP

-75 LTNGENLVPQG
+75 LTDGENLVPQG
-86 IAYWAEKNWL
+86 IAYWAAKNWL
-96 LVSYYVDKADKNSAD
+96 LVSYYVDKYDSAN

-175 TKTISISAWE
+175 TKTISISVGE
-185 SVSIAGINS
+185 SVSIASVNK

-213 YNNNK
+213 YNRD
-218 QYSKKPGKYHSMMYG
+218 YSKVPGKYLSMMYG

-279 LSRSFGRTN
+279 LSRSYGRKN

-304 VDNPTVLRDK
+304 VDNPTVLSDK

-353 GKGSNPTDQ
+353 AKGSNPTDQ

-406 AYNTNDGAVPTQY
+406 AYNTKDGAVPTQY
-419 AMQVKGLMEKG
+419 AMQAAGLNAAGQRGSTTK
-430 RDGTL
+430 D
-435 GNSGNPSQK
+435 NPSQS
-444 DADSMYMEPAEQ
+444 DGDSMYMKSAEQ
-456 SNYEIKTVD
+456 SNYVIKTVD

-496 VSNDP
+496 VSNDLT
-501 AYAQY
+501 YSGN
-506 PCFYFGSRLMLMQ
+506 PCFYFGSRLMYMQ
-519 QYGQFERQN
+519 QFGKYERQN

-535 KDGLF
+535 DSGLF
-540 QLYYQNL
+540 QFYYQNL
-547 NNGNSYYL
+547 SNGSSYYL
-555 WCNDGTYN
+555 WCNDGQYN
-563 NQYDDFYANG
+563 TQYDAFYAYG
-573 NQASQHTGYT
+573 NQKSQHVGDK
-583 EKSGTFHCDANYK
+583 EENGTFHCDAK
-596 APSTTEGNKLY
+596 HSQKDSE
-607 NSGNKTSKNSPDEGS
+607 SGNKSTASLSSPNAGAAVEDQ
-622 DVPDLYSYFTIYK
+622 YSYFTIYK

-649 NLDKTAELQANGTYN
+649 NLDKTAKLQDNGTYN

-687 ADTDYVLVLDMSKS
+687 ADTDYVLVLDMSRS
-701 MRDDGKMDMLKTA
+701 MNDDGKLNMLKSSVKAFISQLVTA
-714 LDKFVD
+714 EKEHGT
-720 DLLAAQNA
+720 N
-728 SGKSYRVAVVTFS
+728 YRVAIVTFS
-741 NNDDIAT
+741 NGSDNT
-748 WTKYKMTGYY
+748 LLWQYTGTGYY
-758 VGSNFIG
+758 KGTSFVG
-765 YKDRDKSYG
+765 YKNRGGSYG
-774 KALMDVSSALKTSV
+774 SALQGVNTSLNTSV
-788 IQNLSYNNEVVAST
+788 VDKLSPPSVSGATNT
-802 HTELG
+802 QLG
-807 MELAY
+807 MELAA
-812 GILQNSGADYKNPLS
+812 GILSSSNANYTHPERAD
-827 ANYRNAA
+827 YRNAA
-834 VVVFTD
+834 VVLFTD
-840 GIPYNT
+840 GKPENLT
-846 DTRNN
+846 GN
-851 TVSIANDAISKAKDC
+851 TVKVANEAIKYSANC

-881 FETEYK
+881 FETEYDS
-887 NPYYFTT
+887 PYYFTT

-991 NFVFN
+991 SFVFN

-1060 QLATN
+1060 QLPTN

-1075 ADTEATNEFE
+1075 ADAEATNEFE

-1116 AAPAKQDPNNYVTTY
+1116 AAPVKQDPNNYVTTY

-1144 TNAVVSPGTNWSS
+1144 TNAVVSPDTNWSS
-1157 TQRNYVLAQA
+1157 TQRNYVLAQT
-1167 ADGTFE
+1167 ADGTLE
-1173 WVKLTIVPASNIL
+1173 WVKLTMVPASNIL

-1210 NLRQTVNND
+1210 NLRQTVNNG

-1247 DSKFSQ
+1247 DNKFSQ

-1347 DLQDAGSSALVSE
+1347 DLQGAGSSALVNE

-1378 YMDDNSILSPKHQP
+1378 YMDDNSVLSPKHQP

-1416 YGALKAE
+1416 YGALKAG
-1423 DQGVYLDGEKNVT
+1423 DQGAYLDGEKNVT

-1562 NAAPMVDQDTL
+1562 NAAPMVDQGTL

-1588 TTVDPTGPDTPWVN
+1588 TPVDPTGPDTPWVN

>member
-37 TQVVTSDT
+37 TQVVTDDT

-56 RKAYPDYMANAAP
+56 KKAYPEYMANAAP

-75 LTNGENLVPQG
+75 LTDGENLVPQG

-96 LVSYYVDKADKNSAD
+96 LVSYYVDKYDSAN

-175 TKTISISAWE
+175 TKTISISVGE
-185 SVSIAGINS
+185 SVSIASINN

-213 YNNNK
+213 YNK
-218 QYSKKPGKYHSMMYG
+218 DYSKVPGKYLSMMYG

-251 AEKPTYVVAAPDSVD
+251 AADPTYVVAAPDSVD

-279 LSRSFGRTN
+279 LSRSYGRKN
-288 DSALTIY
+288 ASYLTIY

-304 VDNPTVLRDK
+304 VDNPTVLSDK

-353 GKGSNPTDQ
+353 AKGSNPTDQ

-406 AYNTNDGAVPTQY
+406 AYNTKDGAVPTQY
-419 AMQVKGLMEKG
+419 AMQAAGLNAAGQRGSTTK
-430 RDGTL
+430 D
-435 GNSGNPSQK
+435 NPSQS
-444 DADSMYMEPAEQ
+444 DGDSMYMKSAEQ
-456 SNYEIKTVD
+456 SNYVIKTVD

-496 VSNDP
+496 VSNDLT
-501 AYAQY
+501 YSGN
-506 PCFYFGSRLMLMQ
+506 PCFYFGSRLMYMQ
-519 QYGQFERQN
+519 QFGKYERQN

-535 KDGLF
+535 DSGLF
-540 QLYYQNL
+540 QFYYQNL
-547 NNGNSYYL
+547 SNGSSYYL
-555 WCNDGTYN
+555 WCNDGQYN
-563 NQYDDFYANG
+563 TQYDAFYAYG
-573 NQASQHTGYT
+573 NQKSQHVGDK
-583 EKSGTFHCDANYK
+583 EENGTFHCDAK
-596 APSTTEGNKLY
+596 HSQKDSE
-607 NSGNKTSKNSPDEGS
+607 SGNKSTASLSSPNAGAA
-622 DVPDLYSYFTIYK
+622 VPDQYSYFTIYK

-649 NLDKTAELQANGTYN
+649 NLDKTAKLQDNGTYN

-687 ADTDYVLVLDMSKS
+687 ADTDYVFVLDMSKS
-701 MRDDGKMDMLKTA
+701 MRDDGKMDMLKAA

-720 DLLAAQNA
+720 DLVAAQKA

-741 NNDDIAT
+741 NNNHDVAL
-748 WTKYKMTGYY
+748 WNQYKMTGYY
-758 VGSNFIG
+758 VGSNFVG

-788 IQNLSYNNEVVAST
+788 IANLNYNSNTVAST

-840 GIPYNT
+840 GIPYHA
-846 DTRNN
+846 DIKPQ
-851 TVSIANDAISKAKDC
+851 TVDIANNAISKAKDC

-881 FETEYK
+881 FETEYDS
-887 NPYYFTT
+887 PYYFTT

-1065 AKNSGIYKTA
+1065 AENSGIYKTA

-1116 AAPAKQDPNNYVTTY
+1116 AAPVKQDPNNYVTTY
-1131 SRQDGGVKVSADG
+1131 SSQDGGVKVSADG
-1144 TNAVVSPGTNWSS
+1144 TNAVMSPDTNWSS
-1157 TQRNYVLAQA
+1157 TQRNYVLAQT
-1167 ADGTFE
+1167 ADGTLE

-1210 NLRQTVNND
+1210 NLRQTVNNG

-1247 DSKFSQ
+1247 DNKFSQ

-1347 DLQDAGSSALVSE
+1347 DLQGAGSSALVSE

-1562 NAAPMVDQDTL
+1562 NAAPMVDQGTL

>member
-37 TQVVTSDT
+37 VPVVTDDT

-56 RKAYPDYMANAAP
+56 KKAYPDYMANAAP

-75 LTNGENLVPQG
+75 LTDGENLVPQG

-96 LVSYYVDKADKNSAD
+96 LVSYYVDKYDSAN

-175 TKTISISAWE
+175 TKTISISVGE
-185 SVSIAGINS
+185 SVSIASINN

-213 YNNNK
+213 YNK
-218 QYSKKPGKYHSMMYG
+218 DYSKVPGKYLSMMYG

-279 LSRSFGRTN
+279 LSRSYGRKN
-288 DSALTIY
+288 ASYLTIY
-295 SCTLDKSST
+295 SCTLDKNST
-304 VDNPTVLRDK
+304 VDNPTVLSDK

-353 GKGSNPTDQ
+353 AKGSNPTDQ

-406 AYNTNDGAVPTQY
+406 AYNTKDGAVPTQY
-419 AMQVKGLMEKG
+419 AMQAAGLNAAGQRGSTTK
-430 RDGTL
+430 D
-435 GNSGNPSQK
+435 NPSQS
-444 DADSMYMEPAEQ
+444 DGDSMYMKSAEQ
-456 SNYEIKTVD
+456 SNYVIKTVD

-496 VSNDP
+496 VSNDLT
-501 AYAQY
+501 YSGN
-506 PCFYFGSRLMLMQ
+506 PCFYFGSRLMYMQ
-519 QYGQFERQN
+519 QFGKYERQN

-535 KDGLF
+535 DSGLF
-540 QLYYQNL
+540 QFYYQNL
-547 NNGNSYYL
+547 SNGSSYYL
-555 WCNDGTYN
+555 WCNDGQYN
-563 NQYDDFYANG
+563 TQYDAFYAHG
-573 NQASQHTGYT
+573 NQASQHVGDK
-583 EKSGTFHCDANYK
+583 EENGTFHCDAK
-596 APSTTEGNKLY
+596 HSQKDSE
-607 NSGNKTSKNSPDEGS
+607 SGNKSTASLSSPNAGAAVADQ
-622 DVPDLYSYFTIYK
+622 YSYFTIYK
-635 RYEKHTTQTGKSGT
+635 RHEKHTTQTGKSGT
-649 NLDKTAELQANGTYN
+649 NLDKTAKLQDNGTYN

-687 ADTDYVLVLDMSKS
+687 ADTDYVLVLDMSGS
-701 MRDDGKMDMLKTA
+701 MNDDGKMDMLKAA

-720 DLLAAQNA
+720 DLVAAQKA

-741 NNDDIAT
+741 NNNFVGARYA
-748 WTKYKMTGYY
+748 KTGYY
-758 VGSNFIG
+758 VNSNFIG
-765 YKDRDKSYG
+765 YNDRNGSYG
-774 KALMDVSSALKTSV
+774 KAFMNVSSALKTSV
-788 IQNLSYNNEVVAST
+788 IANLNYNSNTVAST

-834 VVVFTD
+834 VVMFTD
-840 GIPYNT
+840 GIPYHVWT
-846 DTRNN
+846 DPQ
-851 TVSIANDAISKAKDC
+851 TVNIANNAISKAKDC

-881 FETEYK
+881 FETKY
-887 NPYYFTT
+887 NSPYYFTT

-1049 GVLLNDGVSGE
+1049 GVLLNDGVSGMT
-1060 QLATN
+1060 LATN
-1065 AKNSGIYKTA
+1065 AENSGIYKTA

-1144 TNAVVSPGTNWSS
+1144 TNAVVSPDTNWSS
-1157 TQRNYVLAQA
+1157 TQRNYVLAQT

-1210 NLRQTVNND
+1210 NLRQTVNNG

-1247 DSKFSQ
+1247 DNKFSQ

-1347 DLQDAGSSALVSE
+1347 DLQGAGSSALVSE

-1423 DQGVYLDGEKNVT
+1423 DQGVYLPSEKNVT
-1436 YYNIINSMIAADQ
+1436 YYNIINSMIAPDK
-1449 ITNETTNGFAYIEG
+1449 ITNIPQGGFVYIEG
-1463 TGDTTFN
+1463 TGNTEFD

-1487 NRAITFK
+1487 NSAIAFK

-1588 TTVDPTGPDTPWVN
+1588 TPVDPTGPDTPWVN

>member
-37 TQVVTSDT
+37 VPVVTDDT

-56 RKAYPDYMANAAP
+56 KKAYPEYMANAAP

-75 LTNGENLVPQG
+75 LTDGENLVPQG

-96 LVSYYVDKADKNSAD
+96 LVSYYVDKYDSAN

-175 TKTISISAWE
+175 TKTISISVGE
-185 SVSIAGINS
+185 SVSIASINN

-213 YNNNK
+213 YNK
-218 QYSKKPGKYHSMMYG
+218 DYSKVPGKYLSMMYG

-251 AEKPTYVVAAPDSVD
+251 AADPTYVVAAPDSVD

-279 LSRSFGRTN
+279 LSRSYGRKN
-288 DSALTIY
+288 ASYLTIY

-304 VDNPTVLRDK
+304 VDNPTVLSDK

-353 GKGSNPTDQ
+353 AKGSNPTDQ

-406 AYNTNDGAVPTQY
+406 AYNTKDGAVPTQY
-419 AMQVKGLMEKG
+419 AMQAAGLNAAGQRGSTTK
-430 RDGTL
+430 D
-435 GNSGNPSQK
+435 NPSQS
-444 DADSMYMEPAEQ
+444 DGDSMYMKSAEQ
-456 SNYEIKTVD
+456 SNYVIKTVD

-496 VSNDP
+496 VSNDLT
-501 AYAQY
+501 YSGN
-506 PCFYFGSRLMLMQ
+506 PCFYFGSRLMYMQ
-519 QYGQFERQN
+519 QFGKYERQN

-535 KDGLF
+535 DSGLF
-540 QLYYQNL
+540 QFYYQNL
-547 NNGNSYYL
+547 NNGSSYYL
-555 WCNDGTYN
+555 WCNDGKYN
-563 NQYDDFYANG
+563 TQYDTFYAYG
-573 NQASQHTGYT
+573 NQASQHEGVK
-583 EKSGTFHCDANYK
+583 EENGTFHCDAK
-596 APSTTEGNKLY
+596 HGQKDSE
-607 NSGNKTSKNSPDEGS
+607 SGNKSTATKNKPNAGDGVA
-622 DVPDLYSYFTIYK
+622 DQYSYFTIYK
-635 RYEKHTTQTGKSGT
+635 RHEKHTTQTGKSGT
-649 NLDKTAELQANGTYN
+649 NLDKTAKLQDNGTYN

-687 ADTDYVLVLDMSKS
+687 ADTDY
-701 MRDDGKMDMLKTA
+701 DGKMDMLKAA

-720 DLLAAQNA
+720 DLVAAQKA

-741 NNDDIAT
+741 NNNHDVAL
-748 WTKYKMTGYY
+748 WNQYKMTGYY

-788 IQNLSYNNEVVAST
+788 IANLNYNSNTVAST

-840 GIPYNT
+840 GIPYHA
-846 DTRNN
+846 DIKPQ
-851 TVSIANDAISKAKDC
+851 TVDIANNAISKAKDC

-881 FETEYK
+881 FETEYDS
-887 NPYYFTT
+887 PYYFTT

-1065 AKNSGIYKTA
+1065 AENSGIYKTA

-1116 AAPAKQDPNNYVTTY
+1116 AAPVKQDPNNYVKTY

-1157 TQRNYVLAQA
+1157 TQRNYVLAQT
-1167 ADGTFE
+1167 ADGTLE

-1203 TTAGTSD
+1203 TTAGTSE
-1210 NLRQTVNND
+1210 NLRQTVNNG

-1247 DSKFSQ
+1247 DNKFSQ

-1347 DLQDAGSSALVSE
+1347 DLQGAGSSALVSE

-1392 SPDVFDGEEQAAMD
+1392 SPDVFDGEEQTAMD

-1487 NRAITFK
+1487 NSAITFK

-1501 QVSARAVTDKAARIN
+1501 QVSARAVTDKAAQIN

-1588 TTVDPTGPDTPWVN
+1588 TPVDPSGPDTPWVN

>member
-37 TQVVTSDT
+37 AQVVTDDT

-56 RKAYPDYMANAAP
+56 KKAYPDYMANAAP

-75 LTNGENLVPQG
+75 LTDGENLVPQG

-96 LVSYYVDKADKNSAD
+96 LVSYYVDKYDSAN

-175 TKTISISAWE
+175 TKTISISVGE
-185 SVSIAGINS
+185 SVSIASINN

-213 YNNNK
+213 YNK
-218 QYSKKPGKYHSMMYG
+218 DYSKVPGKYLSMMYG

-279 LSRSFGRTN
+279 LSRSYGRKN
-288 DSALTIY
+288 ASYLTIY

-304 VDNPTVLRDK
+304 VDNPTVLSDK

-353 GKGSNPTDQ
+353 AKGSNPTDQ

-406 AYNTNDGAVPTQY
+406 TYNTKDGTVPTQY
-419 AMQVKGLMEKG
+419 AMQAAGLNAAGQRGSTTK
-430 RDGTL
+430 D
-435 GNSGNPSQK
+435 NPSQK
-444 DADSMYMEPAEQ
+444 DGDSMYMKSAEQ
-456 SNYEIKTVD
+456 SNYVIKTVD

-496 VSNDP
+496 VSNDLT
-501 AYAQY
+501 YSGN
-506 PCFYFGSRLMLMQ
+506 PCFYFGSRLMYMQ
-519 QYGQFERQN
+519 QFGKYERQN

-535 KDGLF
+535 DSGLF
-540 QLYYQNL
+540 QFYYQNL
-547 NNGNSYYL
+547 SNGSSYYL
-555 WCNDGTYN
+555 WCNDGQYN
-563 NQYDDFYANG
+563 TQYDAFYAYG
-573 NQASQHTGYT
+573 NQKSQHVGDK
-583 EKSGTFHCDANYK
+583 EENGTFHCDAK
-596 APSTTEGNKLY
+596 HSQKDSE
-607 NSGNKTSKNSPDEGS
+607 SGNKSTASLSSPNAGAAVEDQ
-622 DVPDLYSYFTIYK
+622 YSYFTIYK

-649 NLDKTAELQANGTYN
+649 NLDKTAKLQDNGTYN

-687 ADTDYVLVLDMSKS
+687 ADTDYVLVLDMSRS
-701 MRDDGKMDMLKTA
+701 MNDDGKLNMLKSSVKAFISQLVTA
-714 LDKFVD
+714 EKEHGT
-720 DLLAAQNA
+720 N
-728 SGKSYRVAVVTFS
+728 YRVAIVTFS
-741 NNDDIAT
+741 NGSDNT
-748 WTKYKMTGYY
+748 LLWQYTGTGYY
-758 VGSNFIG
+758 KGTSFVG
-765 YKDRDKSYG
+765 YKNRGGSYG
-774 KALMDVSSALKTSV
+774 SALQGVNTSLNTSV
-788 IQNLSYNNEVVAST
+788 VDKLSPPSVSGATNT
-802 HTELG
+802 QLG
-807 MELAY
+807 MELAA
-812 GILQNSGADYKNPLS
+812 GILSSSNANYTHPERAD
-827 ANYRNAA
+827 YRNAA
-834 VVVFTD
+834 VVLFTD
-840 GIPYNT
+840 GKPENLT
-846 DTRNN
+846 GN
-851 TVSIANDAISKAKDC
+851 TVKVANEAIKYSANC

-881 FETEYK
+881 FETEYDS
-887 NPYYFTT
+887 PYYFTT

-1060 QLATN
+1060 QLPTN

-1116 AAPAKQDPNNYVTTY
+1116 AAPVKQDPNNYVTTY

-1144 TNAVVSPGTNWSS
+1144 TNAVVSPDTNWSS

-1167 ADGTFE
+1167 ADGTLE

-1210 NLRQTVNND
+1210 NLRQTVNNG

-1247 DSKFSQ
+1247 DNKFSQ

-1347 DLQDAGSSALVSE
+1347 DLQGAGSSALVSE

-1516 TDKDVTSNTEMYYEV
+1516 IDKDVTSNTEMYYEV

-1588 TTVDPTGPDTPWVN
+1588 TPVDPSGPDTPWVN

>member
-37 TQVVTSDT
+37 APVVTDDT

-75 LTNGENLVPQG
+75 LTDGENLVPQG
-86 IAYWAEKNWL
+86 IAYWAAKNWL
-96 LVSYYVDKADKNSAD
+96 LVSYYVDKYDSAN

-175 TKTISISAWE
+175 TKTISISVGE
-185 SVSIAGINS
+185 SVSIASVNK

-213 YNNNK
+213 YNK
-218 QYSKKPGKYHSMMYG
+218 DYSKVPGKYLSMMYG

-251 AEKPTYVVAAPDSVD
+251 AADPTYVVAAPDSVD

-279 LSRSFGRTN
+279 LSRSYGRKN
-288 DSALTIY
+288 ASYLTIY
-295 SCTLDKSST
+295 SCTLDKNST
-304 VDNPTVLRDK
+304 VDNPTVLSDK

-353 GKGSNPTDQ
+353 AKGSNPTDQ

-406 AYNTNDGAVPTQY
+406 AYNTKDGAVPTQY
-419 AMQVKGLMEKG
+419 AMQAAGLNAAGQRGSTTK
-430 RDGTL
+430 D
-435 GNSGNPSQK
+435 NPSQS
-444 DADSMYMEPAEQ
+444 DGDSMYMKSAEQ
-456 SNYEIKTVD
+456 SNYVIKTVD

-486 PEDSNHVVTV
+486 PEDSNRVVTV
-496 VSNDP
+496 VSNDLT
-501 AYAQY
+501 YSGN
-506 PCFYFGSRLMLMQ
+506 PCFYFGSRLMYMQ
-519 QYGQFERQN
+519 QFGKYERQN

-535 KDGLF
+535 DSGLF
-540 QLYYQNL
+540 QFYYQNL
-547 NNGNSYYL
+547 NNGSSYYL
-555 WCNDGTYN
+555 WCNDGQYN
-563 NQYDDFYANG
+563 TQYDAFYAYG
-573 NQASQHTGYT
+573 NQASQHVGDK
-583 EKSGTFHCDANYK
+583 EESGTFHCDAK
-596 APSTTEGNKLY
+596 HSQKDSE
-607 NSGNKTSKNSPDEGS
+607 SGNKSTASLSSPNAGAA
-622 DVPDLYSYFTIYK
+622 VPDQYSYFTIYK

-649 NLDKTAELQANGTYN
+649 NLDKTAKLQDNGTYN

-687 ADTDYVLVLDMSKS
+687 ADTDYVFVLDMSKS
-701 MRDDGKMDMLKTA
+701 MRDDGKMDMLKAA
-714 LDKFVD
+714 LNKFVD

-741 NNDDIAT
+741 NNNDIAA

-774 KALMDVSSALKTSV
+774 KALMDVSSDLKTSV

-840 GIPYNT
+840 GTPYNT
-846 DTRNN
+846 DVSNN

-881 FETEYK
+881 FETEYDS
-887 NPYYFTT
+887 PYYFTT

-1049 GVLLNDGVSGE
+1049 GVLLNDGVSGK
-1060 QLATN
+1060 LPTN
-1065 AKNSGIYKTA
+1065 AENSGIYKTA

-1131 SRQDGGVKVSADG
+1131 SSQDGGVKVSADG
-1144 TNAVVSPGTNWSS
+1144 TNAVVSPDTNWSS

-1167 ADGTFE
+1167 ADGTLE

-1203 TTAGTSD
+1203 TTAGTSE
-1210 NLRQTVNND
+1210 NLRQTVNNG

-1247 DSKFSQ
+1247 DNKFSQ

-1299 GDGTIAHGTT
+1299 GDDTIAHGTT

-1347 DLQDAGSSALVSE
+1347 DLQGAGSSALVSE

-1487 NRAITFK
+1487 NSAITFK

-1501 QVSARAVTDKAARIN
+1501 QVSARAVTDKAAQIN

-1562 NAAPMVDQDTL
+1562 NAAPMVDQGTL

-1588 TTVDPTGPDTPWVN
+1588 TPVDPSGPDTPWVN

>member
-37 TQVVTSDT
+37 VPVVTDDT

-56 RKAYPDYMANAAP
+56 KKAYPEYMANAAP

-75 LTNGENLVPQG
+75 LTDGENLVPQG

-96 LVSYYVDKADKNSAD
+96 LVSYYVDKYDSAN

-175 TKTISISAWE
+175 TKTISVSVGE
-185 SVSIAGINS
+185 SVSIASINN

-213 YNNNK
+213 YNK
-218 QYSKKPGKYHSMMYG
+218 DYSKVPGKYLSMMYG

-251 AEKPTYVVAAPDSVD
+251 AADPTYVVAAPDSVD

-279 LSRSFGRTN
+279 LSRSYGRKN
-288 DSALTIY
+288 ASALTIY
-295 SCTLDKSST
+295 SCTLDKNST
-304 VDNPTVLRDK
+304 VDNPTVLSDK

-406 AYNTNDGAVPTQY
+406 TYNTNNGAVPTQY
-419 AMQVKGLMEKG
+419 AMQAAGLNAAGQRGSTTKE
-430 RDGTL
+430 
-435 GNSGNPSQK
+435 NPSQK
-444 DADSMYMEPAEQ
+444 DGDSMYMKSAEQ
-456 SNYEIKTVD
+456 SNYVIKTVD

-496 VSNDP
+496 VSNDLT
-501 AYAQY
+501 YSGN
-506 PCFYFGSRLMLMQ
+506 PCFYFGSRLMYMQ
-519 QYGQFERQN
+519 QFGKYERQN

-535 KDGLF
+535 DSGLF
-540 QLYYQNL
+540 QFYYQNFSK
-547 NNGNSYYL
+547 NSSYYL
-555 WCNDGTYN
+555 WCNDGQYN
-563 NQYDDFYANG
+563 TQYDAFYAYG
-573 NQASQHTGYT
+573 NQKSQHVGDK
-583 EKSGTFHCDANYK
+583 EENGTFHCDAK
-596 APSTTEGNKLY
+596 HGQTDSE
-607 NSGNKTSKNSPDEGS
+607 SGNKSTATPSDPDIGEGVA
-622 DVPDLYSYFTIYK
+622 DQYSYFTIYK

-649 NLDKTAELQANGTYN
+649 NLDKTAKLQDNGTYN

-687 ADTDYVLVLDMSKS
+687 ADTDYVLVLDMSRS
-701 MRDDGKMDMLKTA
+701 MNDDGKLNMLKSSVKAFISQLVTA
-714 LDKFVD
+714 EKEHGT
-720 DLLAAQNA
+720 N
-728 SGKSYRVAVVTFS
+728 YRVAIVTFS
-741 NNDDIAT
+741 NGSDNT
-748 WTKYKMTGYY
+748 LLWQYTGTGYY
-758 VGSNFIG
+758 KGTSFVG
-765 YKDRDKSYG
+765 YKNRGGSYG
-774 KALMDVSSALKTSV
+774 SALQGVNTSLNTSV
-788 IQNLSYNNEVVAST
+788 VDKLSPPSVSGATNT
-802 HTELG
+802 QLG
-807 MELAY
+807 MELAA
-812 GILQNSGADYKNPLS
+812 GILSSSNANYTHPERAD
-827 ANYRNAA
+827 YRNAA
-834 VVVFTD
+834 VVLFTD
-840 GIPYNT
+840 GKPENLT
-846 DTRNN
+846 GN
-851 TVSIANDAISKAKDC
+851 TVKVANEAIKYSANC

-881 FETEYK
+881 FETEYDS
-887 NPYYFTT
+887 PYYFTT
-894 NKFMSVL
+894 NKFMSVM
-901 SSNYPKATDLTITGA
+901 SSNYPGATNLTKTGA

-931 LTGIFQKICTTT
+931 LTDIFQKICTTT

-1060 QLATN
+1060 QLPTN
-1065 AKNSGIYKTA
+1065 AENSGIYKTA

-1085 VPTVDVPSVSCTL
+1085 VPTVNVPSVSCTL

-1116 AAPAKQDPNNYVTTY
+1116 AAPVKQDPNNYVTTY

-1144 TNAVVSPGTNWSS
+1144 TNAVVSPDTNWSS

-1167 ADGTFE
+1167 ADGSLE

-1203 TTAGTSD
+1203 TTAGTSE
-1210 NLRQTVNND
+1210 NLRQTVNNG

-1247 DSKFSQ
+1247 DNKFSQ

-1347 DLQDAGSSALVSE
+1347 DLQGAGSSALVSE

-1449 ITNETTNGFAYIEG
+1449 IKNETTNGFAYIEG

-1487 NRAITFK
+1487 NSAITFK

-1501 QVSARAVTDKAARIN
+1501 QVSARAVTDKAAQIN

-1562 NAAPMVDQDTL
+1562 NAAPMVDQGTL

-1588 TTVDPTGPDTPWVN
+1588 TPVDPSGPDTPWVN